1 MKKILLAAAVLSF
14 FTFHF
19 SPFTLHAQT
28 WPHNPVVIEVG
39 GQKITQ
45 DEFMKDFMSTVGERL
60 AAKPGVSEAEKRHAL
75 DEYVELYATFR
86 AKLKDAYTLGFDTMP
101 NLLEELKTY
110 RDELAAPY
118 LIDSTTLERIL
129 HEAYERNHHSLRA
142 AHILIMVSPDA
153 SPEDTLKAYKHIMAL
168 RDRLMA
174 GEDFFAVSSEEVHRT
189 QPDAPIRPNEGD
201 LGYFT
206 AFDMVYPFE
215 NAAYA
220 LKVGEVSMPVRTRF
234 GYHIIKLLDKVEMFG
249 KCDIA
254 HIWMSSSDS
263 LKRKIDIYDCYNR
276 LLDGQD
282 FSIVARQSDDRTT
295 SNNGGLMPNATL
307 NNLPPEYVDVAQY
320 LNDGEFSKPFFTQY
334 GWHIIKMV
342 RRDTLPPY
350 ESMVPY
356 YKQKMTRDQRGEE
369 SRKAFTH
376 SCMKRYGIQDLTKT
390 PAPQPKG
397 KKRKKN
403 EPVKM
408 QASLQQ
414 LYDIVPVEATRNQ
427 WKYNDSMVTD
437 IHTILTLPGKSY
449 TTLDLARYIS
459 THQRGG
465 RPLKS
470 DYFVNMKYSD
480 FIDSVVMLFVDGRLE
495 EDNPELAAVVDEYRR
510 GLMIF
515 NYNNAMV
522 WSKALHDTVGFADYY
537 ARESSTKRMDNPD
550 DSVYF
555 WKSRARVV
563 SVSVADSACLAPA
576 KAAKLLKKALKKS
589 KGSMEMKEILTAA
602 VDKKCTAARPVSVAP
617 DLVEQGRQNMLSADQ
632 WQKGV
637 YLSPKGKG
645 YRAVVVEEILPPML
659 KGQMEARGY
668 YMNGF
673 QNEVERKHNAT
684 LHEKYNVKI
693 NYDVVKGIRY

>member
-1 MKKILLAAAVLSF
+1 MKKVLMTIAAVL
-14 FTFHF
+14 
-19 SPFTLHAQT
+19 LLAGAGAQT
-28 WPHNPVVIEVG
+28 WPHNHVVMEVG
-39 GQKITQ
+39 GQKIAK
-45 DEFMKDFMSTVGERL
+45 DEFMKDFMSSVGERL
-60 AAKPGVSEAEKRHAL
+60 AAKPGVTEAEKRQAL

-86 AKLKDAYTLGFDTMP
+86 AKLKDAYALGFDTMP
-101 NLLEELKTY
+101 NLIEELKTY

-118 LIDSTTLERIL
+118 LIDSATLERIL
-129 HEAYERNHHSLRA
+129 HEAYDRNHYSLRA

-153 SPEDTLKAYKHIMAL
+153 SPEDTLKAYKRIMGL
-168 RDRLMA
+168 RNRIMG
-174 GEDFFAVSSEEVHRT
+174 GEDFFAVSSEEVHRQ
-189 QPDAPIRPNEGD
+189 QPEAPTRPNEGD

-249 KCDIA
+249 KCDLA
-254 HIWMSSSDS
+254 HIWLMGQDS
-263 LKRKIDIYDCYNR
+263 TMRKYEINDCYNR
-276 LLDGQD
+276 LVDGQD
-282 FSIVARQSDDRTT
+282 FAIVARQSDDRTT
-295 SNNGGLMPNATL
+295 NGNGGLMPNATL
-307 NNLPPEYVDVAQY
+307 NNIPPEYVDVAQH
-320 LNDGEFSKPFFTQY
+320 LKEGEFSKPFFTQY
-334 GWHIIKMV
+334 GWHIVKMV

-369 SRKAFTH
+369 SRKAFTL
-376 SCMKRYGIQDLTKT
+376 SSMKRYGIQDLTQT
-390 PAPQPKG
+390 PVPQPKG
-397 KKRKKN
+397 KKRKKK

-414 LYDIVPVEATRNQ
+414 LYDIVPVEATRNR
-427 WKYNDSMVTD
+427 WNYNDSMVTD
-437 IHTILTLPGKSY
+437 IHPILTMPGKSY

-459 THQRGG
+459 THQRGE

-470 DYFVNMKYSD
+470 EYFVNMKYSD
-480 FIDSVVMLFVDGRLE
+480 FIDSVVMVYVDSRLE
-495 EDNPELAAVVDEYRR
+495 KDNPELAAVVEEYRH

-522 WSKALHDTVGFADYY
+522 WRKALHDTAGFADFY

-555 WKSRARVV
+555 WKTRARVV
-563 SVSVADSACLAPA
+563 TVNVVDSACIAPA
-576 KAAKLLKKALKKS
+576 KAAKILKKALKKN
-589 KGSMEMKEILTAA
+589 KGSLEMKDMLTEA
-602 VDKKCTAARPVSVAP
+602 VGKKCTAPRPVSVAP
-617 DLVEQGRQNMLSADQ
+617 DLVEMGHQNLLSAGQ

-637 YLSPKGKG
+637 YLSPKTKG
-645 YRAVVVEEILPPML
+645 YRAVVVEEVMPPML

-673 QNEVERKHNAT
+673 QNEVERKHNDM
-684 LHEKYNVKI
+684 LNKKYNVKI
-693 NYDVVKGIRY
+693 NYDVVKQISY

>member
-1 MKKILLAAAVLSF
+1 MKKVLMTIAAVL
-14 FTFHF
+14 
-19 SPFTLHAQT
+19 LLAGAGAQT
-28 WPHNPVVIEVG
+28 WPHNPVVMEVG
-39 GQKITQ
+39 GQKIAK
-45 DEFMKDFMSTVGERL
+45 DEFMKDFMSSVGERL
-60 AAKPGVSEAEKRHAL
+60 AAKPGVTEAEKRQTL

-86 AKLKDAYTLGFDTMP
+86 AKLKDAYALGFDTMP
-101 NLLEELKTY
+101 NLIEELKTY

-118 LIDSTTLERIL
+118 LIDSATLERIL
-129 HEAYERNHHSLRA
+129 HEAYDRNHYSLRA

-153 SPEDTLKAYKHIMAL
+153 SPEDTLKAYKRIMGL
-168 RDRLMA
+168 RDRIVG
-174 GEDFFAVSSEEVHRT
+174 GEDFFAVSSEEVHRQ
-189 QPDAPIRPNEGD
+189 QPEAPTRPNEGD

-249 KCDIA
+249 KCDLA
-254 HIWMSSSDS
+254 HIWLMGQDS
-263 LKRKIDIYDCYNR
+263 TMRKYEINDCYNR
-276 LLDGQD
+276 LVDGQD
-282 FSIVARQSDDRTT
+282 FAIVARQSDDRTT
-295 SNNGGLMPNATL
+295 NGNGGLMPNATL
-307 NNLPPEYVDVAQY
+307 NNIPPEYVDVAQH
-320 LNDGEFSKPFFTQY
+320 LKDGEFSKPFFTQY
-334 GWHIIKMV
+334 GWHIVKMV

-369 SRKAFTH
+369 SRKAFTL
-376 SCMKRYGIQDLTKT
+376 SSMKRYGIQDLTQT
-390 PAPQPKG
+390 PVPQPKG
-397 KKRKKN
+397 KKRKKK

-414 LYDIVPVEATRNQ
+414 LYDIVPVEATRNR
-427 WKYNDSMVTD
+427 WDYNDSMVTD
-437 IHTILTLPGKSY
+437 IHPILTMPGKSY

-459 THQRGG
+459 THQRGE

-470 DYFVNMKYSD
+470 EYFVNMKYSD
-480 FIDSVVMLFVDGRLE
+480 FIDSVVMVYVDSRLE
-495 EDNPELAAVVDEYRR
+495 KDNPELAAVVEEYRH

-522 WSKALHDTVGFADYY
+522 WRKALHDTAGFADFY

-555 WKSRARVV
+555 WKTRARVV
-563 SVSVADSACLAPA
+563 TVNVVDSACIAPA
-576 KAAKLLKKALKKS
+576 KAAKILKKALKKN
-589 KGSMEMKEILTAA
+589 KGSLEMKDMLTEA
-602 VDKKCTAARPVSVAP
+602 VGKKCTAPRPVSVAP
-617 DLVEQGRQNMLSADQ
+617 DLVEMGHQNLLSAGQ

-637 YLSPKGKG
+637 YLSPKTKG
-645 YRAVVVEEILPPML
+645 YRAVVVEEVMPPML

-673 QNEVERKHNAT
+673 QNEVERKHNDM
-684 LHEKYNVKI
+684 LSKKYNVKI
-693 NYDVVKGIRY
+693 NYDVVKQISY

>member
-1 MKKILLAAAVLSF
+1 MKKVLMTIAAVL
-14 FTFHF
+14 
-19 SPFTLHAQT
+19 LLAGAGAQT
-28 WPHNPVVIEVG
+28 WPHNPVVMEVG
-39 GQKITQ
+39 GQKIAK
-45 DEFMKDFMSTVGERL
+45 DEFMKDFMSSVGERL
-60 AAKPGVSEAEKRHAL
+60 AAKPGVTEAEKRQTL

-86 AKLKDAYTLGFDTMP
+86 AKLKDAYALGFDTMP
-101 NLLEELKTY
+101 NLIEELKTY

-118 LIDSTTLERIL
+118 LIDSATLERIL
-129 HEAYERNHHSLRA
+129 HEAYDRNHYSLRA

-153 SPEDTLKAYKHIMAL
+153 SPEDTLKAYKRIMGL
-168 RDRLMA
+168 RDRIVG
-174 GEDFFAVSSEEVHRT
+174 GEDFFAVSSEEVHRQ
-189 QPDAPIRPNEGD
+189 QPEAPTRPNEGD

-249 KCDIA
+249 KCDLA
-254 HIWMSSSDS
+254 HIWLMGQDS
-263 LKRKIDIYDCYNR
+263 TMRKYEINDCYNR
-276 LLDGQD
+276 LVDGQD
-282 FSIVARQSDDRTT
+282 FAIVARQSDDRTT
-295 SNNGGLMPNATL
+295 NGNGGLMPNATL
-307 NNLPPEYVDVAQY
+307 NNIPPEYVDVAQH
-320 LNDGEFSKPFFTQY
+320 LKDGEFSKPFFTQY
-334 GWHIIKMV
+334 GWHIVKMV

-369 SRKAFTH
+369 SRKAFTL
-376 SCMKRYGIQDLTKT
+376 SSMKRYGIQDLTQT
-390 PAPQPKG
+390 PVPQPKG
-397 KKRKKN
+397 KKRKKK

-414 LYDIVPVEATRNQ
+414 LYDIVPVEATRNR
-427 WKYNDSMVTD
+427 WDYNDSMVTD
-437 IHTILTLPGKSY
+437 IHPILTMPGKSY

-459 THQRGG
+459 THQRGE

-470 DYFVNMKYSD
+470 EYFVNMKYSD
-480 FIDSVVMLFVDGRLE
+480 FIDSVVMVYVDSRLE
-495 EDNPELAAVVDEYRR
+495 KDNPELAAVVEEYRH

-522 WSKALHDTVGFADYY
+522 WRKALHDTAGFADFY

-555 WKSRARVV
+555 WKTRARVV
-563 SVSVADSACLAPA
+563 TVNVVDSACIAPA
-576 KAAKLLKKALKKS
+576 KAAKILKKALKKN
-589 KGSMEMKEILTAA
+589 KGSLEMKDMLTEA
-602 VDKKCTAARPVSVAP
+602 VGKKCTAPRPVSVAP
-617 DLVEQGRQNMLSADQ
+617 DLVEMGHQNLLSAGQ

-637 YLSPKGKG
+637 YLSPKTKG
-645 YRAVVVEEILPPML
+645 YRVVVVEEVMPPML

-673 QNEVERKHNAT
+673 QNEVERKHNDM
-684 LHEKYNVKI
+684 LSKKYNVKI
-693 NYDVVKGIRY
+693 NYDVVKQINY

>member
-1 MKKILLAAAVLSF
+1 MKKVLMTIAAVL
-14 FTFHF
+14 
-19 SPFTLHAQT
+19 LLAGAGAQT
-28 WPHNPVVIEVG
+28 WPHNPVVMEVG
-39 GQKITQ
+39 GQKIAK
-45 DEFMKDFMSTVGERL
+45 DEFMKDFMSSVGERL
-60 AAKPGVSEAEKRHAL
+60 AAKPGVTEAEKRQAL

-86 AKLKDAYTLGFDTMP
+86 AKLKAAYALGFDTMP
-101 NLLEELKTY
+101 NLIEELKTY

-118 LIDSTTLERIL
+118 LIDSATLERIL
-129 HEAYERNHHSLRA
+129 HEAYDRNHYSLRA

-153 SPEDTLKAYKHIMAL
+153 TPEDTLKAYKRIMGL
-168 RDRLMA
+168 RDRIMG
-174 GEDFFAVSSEEVHRT
+174 GEDFFAVSSEEVHRQ
-189 QPDAPIRPNEGD
+189 QPEAPTRPNEGD

-249 KCDIA
+249 KCDLA
-254 HIWMSSSDS
+254 HIWLMGQDS
-263 LKRKIDIYDCYNR
+263 TMRKYEINDCYNR
-276 LLDGQD
+276 LVDGQD
-282 FSIVARQSDDRTT
+282 FAIVARQSDDRTT
-295 SNNGGLMPNATL
+295 NGNGGLMPNATL
-307 NNLPPEYVDVAQY
+307 NNIPPEYVDVAQH
-320 LNDGEFSKPFFTQY
+320 LKEGEFSKPFFTQY
-334 GWHIIKMV
+334 GWHIVKMV

-369 SRKAFTH
+369 SRKAFTL
-376 SCMKRYGIQDLTKT
+376 SSMKRYGIQDLTKT
-390 PAPQPKG
+390 PVPQPKG
-397 KKRKKN
+397 KKRKKK

-414 LYDIVPVEATRNQ
+414 LYDIVPVEATRNR
-427 WKYNDSMVTD
+427 WNYNDSMVTD
-437 IHTILTLPGKSY
+437 IHPILTMPGKSY

-459 THQRGG
+459 THQRGE

-470 DYFVNMKYSD
+470 EYFVNMKYSD
-480 FIDSVVMLFVDGRLE
+480 FIDSVVMVYVDSRLE
-495 EDNPELAAVVDEYRR
+495 KDNPELAAVVEEYRH

-522 WSKALHDTVGFADYY
+522 WRKALHDTAGFADFY

-555 WKSRARVV
+555 WKTRARVV
-563 SVSVADSACLAPA
+563 TVNVVDSACIAPA
-576 KAAKLLKKALKKS
+576 KAAKILKKALKKN
-589 KGSMEMKEILTAA
+589 KGSLEMKDMLTEA
-602 VDKKCTAARPVSVAP
+602 VGKKCTAPRPVSVAP
-617 DLVEQGRQNMLSADQ
+617 DLVEMGHQNLLSAGQ

-637 YLSPKGKG
+637 YLSPKTKG
-645 YRAVVVEEILPPML
+645 YRAVVVEEVMPPML

-673 QNEVERKHNAT
+673 QNEVERKHNDM
-684 LHEKYNVKI
+684 LNKKYNVKI
-693 NYDVVKGIRY
+693 NYDVVKQISY

>member
-1 MKKILLAAAVLSF
+1 MKKVLMTIAAVL
-14 FTFHF
+14 
-19 SPFTLHAQT
+19 LLAGAGAQT
-28 WPHNPVVIEVG
+28 WPHNPVVMEVG
-39 GQKITQ
+39 GQKIAK
-45 DEFMKDFMSTVGERL
+45 DEFMKDFMSSVGERL
-60 AAKPGVSEAEKRHAL
+60 AAKPGVTEAEKRQAL

-86 AKLKDAYTLGFDTMP
+86 AKLKDAYALGFDTMP
-101 NLLEELKTY
+101 NLIEELKTY

-118 LIDSTTLERIL
+118 LIDSATLERIL
-129 HEAYERNHHSLRA
+129 HEAYDRNHYSLRA

-153 SPEDTLKAYKHIMAL
+153 TPEDTLKAYKRIMGL
-168 RDRLMA
+168 RDRIMG
-174 GEDFFAVSSEEVHRT
+174 GEDFFAVSSEEVHRQ
-189 QPDAPIRPNEGD
+189 QPEAPTRPNEGD

-249 KCDIA
+249 KCDLA
-254 HIWMSSSDS
+254 HIWMISQDS
-263 LKRKIDIYDCYNR
+263 TMRKYEIDDCYRR
-276 LLDGQD
+276 LMEGQD
-282 FSIVARQSDDRTT
+282 FAIVAHQSDDRTT
-295 SNNGGLMPNATL
+295 RDNGGLMPNATL
-307 NNLPPEYVDVAQY
+307 NNIPPEYVDVAQH
-320 LNDGEFSKPFFTQY
+320 LKEGEFSKPFFTQY
-334 GWHIIKMV
+334 GWHIVKMV

-369 SRKAFTH
+369 SRKAFTR
-376 SCMKRYGIQDLTKT
+376 SCMKRYGIQDLTQT
-390 PAPQPKG
+390 PVPQPKG
-397 KKRKKN
+397 KKRKKK

-414 LYDIVPVEATRNQ
+414 LYDIVPVEATRNR
-427 WKYNDSMVTD
+427 WDYNDSMVTD
-437 IHTILTLPGKSY
+437 IHPILTMPGKSY

-459 THQRGG
+459 THQRGE

-470 DYFVNMKYSD
+470 EYFVNMKYSD
-480 FIDSVVMLFVDGRLE
+480 FIDSVVMVYVDSRLE
-495 EDNPELAAVVDEYRR
+495 KDNPELAAVVEEYRH

-522 WSKALHDTVGFADYY
+522 WRKALHDTAGFADFY
-537 ARESSTKRMDNPD
+537 ARESSTKRLDNPE

-555 WKSRARVV
+555 WKTRARVV
-563 SVSVADSACLAPA
+563 TVNVVDSACIAPA
-576 KAAKLLKKALKKS
+576 KAARILKKALKKS
-589 KGSMEMKEILTAA
+589 KGSLEMKDMLTDALS
-602 VDKKCTAARPVSVAP
+602 KKCTATRPVSVAP
-617 DLVEQGRQNMLSADQ
+617 DLVEMGRQNLLSAGQ

-637 YLSPKGKG
+637 YMSPKTKG
-645 YRAVVVEEILPPML
+645 YRAVVVEEVLPPML

-673 QNEVERKHNAT
+673 QNEVERKHNDM
-684 LHEKYNVKI
+684 LHKKYNVKI
-693 NYDVVKGIRY
+693 NYDVVKQINY

>member
-1 MKKILLAAAVLSF
+1 MKKVLMTIAAVL
-14 FTFHF
+14 
-19 SPFTLHAQT
+19 LLAGAGAQT
-28 WPHNPVVIEVG
+28 WPHNPVVMEVG
-39 GQKITQ
+39 GQKIAK
-45 DEFMKDFMSTVGERL
+45 DEFMKDFMSSVGERL
-60 AAKPGVSEAEKRHAL
+60 AAKPGVTEAEKRQTL

-86 AKLKDAYTLGFDTMP
+86 AKLKDAYALGFDTMP
-101 NLLEELKTY
+101 NLIEELKTY

-118 LIDSTTLERIL
+118 LIDSATLERIL
-129 HEAYERNHHSLRA
+129 HEAYDRNHYSLRA

-153 SPEDTLKAYKHIMAL
+153 SPEDTLKAYKRIMSL
-168 RDRLMA
+168 RDRIMG
-174 GEDFFAVSSEEVHRT
+174 GEDFFAVSSEEVHRQ
-189 QPDAPIRPNEGD
+189 QPEAPTRPNEGD

-249 KCDIA
+249 KCDLA
-254 HIWMSSSDS
+254 HIWLMGQDS
-263 LKRKIDIYDCYNR
+263 TMRKYEINDCYNR
-276 LLDGQD
+276 LVDGQD
-282 FSIVARQSDDRTT
+282 FAIVARQSDDRTT
-295 SNNGGLMPNATL
+295 NGNGGLMPNATL
-307 NNLPPEYVDVAQY
+307 NNIPPEYVDVAQH
-320 LNDGEFSKPFFTQY
+320 LKEGEFSKPFFTQY
-334 GWHIIKMV
+334 GWHIVKMV

-369 SRKAFTH
+369 SRKAFTL
-376 SCMKRYGIQDLTKT
+376 SSMKRYGIQDLTQT
-390 PAPQPKG
+390 PVPQPKG
-397 KKRKKN
+397 KKRKKK

-414 LYDIVPVEATRNQ
+414 LYDIVPVEATRNR
-427 WKYNDSMVTD
+427 WDYNDSMVTD
-437 IHTILTLPGKSY
+437 IHPILTMPGKSY

-459 THQRGG
+459 THQRGE

-470 DYFVNMKYSD
+470 EYFVNMKYSD
-480 FIDSVVMLFVDGRLE
+480 FIDSVVMVYVDSRLE
-495 EDNPELAAVVDEYRR
+495 KDNPELAAVVEEYRH

-522 WSKALHDTVGFADYY
+522 WRKALHDTAGFADFY

-555 WKSRARVV
+555 WKTRARVV
-563 SVSVADSACLAPA
+563 TVNVVDSACIAPA
-576 KAAKLLKKALKKS
+576 KAAKILKKALKKN
-589 KGSMEMKEILTAA
+589 KGSLEMKDMLTEA
-602 VDKKCTAARPVSVAP
+602 VGKKCTAPRPVSVAP
-617 DLVEQGRQNMLSADQ
+617 DLVEMGHQNLLSAGQ

-637 YLSPKGKG
+637 YLSPKTKG
-645 YRAVVVEEILPPML
+645 YRVVVVEEVMPPML

-673 QNEVERKHNAT
+673 QNEVERKHNDM
-684 LHEKYNVKI
+684 LSKKYNVKI
-693 NYDVVKGIRY
+693 NYDVVKQISY

>member
-1 MKKILLAAAVLSF
+1 MKKVLMTIAAVL
-14 FTFHF
+14 
-19 SPFTLHAQT
+19 LLAGAGAQT
-28 WPHNPVVIEVG
+28 WPHNPVVMEVG
-39 GQKITQ
+39 GQKIAK
-45 DEFMKDFMSTVGERL
+45 DEFMKDFMSSVGERL
-60 AAKPGVSEAEKRHAL
+60 AAKPGVTEAEKRQTL

-86 AKLKDAYTLGFDTMP
+86 AKLKDAYALGFDTMP
-101 NLLEELKTY
+101 NLIEELKTY

-118 LIDSTTLERIL
+118 LIDSATLERIL
-129 HEAYERNHHSLRA
+129 HEAYDRNHYSLRA

-153 SPEDTLKAYKHIMAL
+153 SPEDTLKAYKRIMGL
-168 RDRLMA
+168 RDRIMG
-174 GEDFFAVSSEEVHRT
+174 GEDFFAVSSEEVHRQ
-189 QPDAPIRPNEGD
+189 QPEAPTRPNEGD

-249 KCDIA
+249 KCDLA
-254 HIWMSSSDS
+254 HIWLMGQDS
-263 LKRKIDIYDCYNR
+263 TMRKYEINDCYNR
-276 LLDGQD
+276 LVDGQD
-282 FSIVARQSDDRTT
+282 FAIVARQSDDRTT
-295 SNNGGLMPNATL
+295 NGNGGLMPNATL
-307 NNLPPEYVDVAQY
+307 NNIPPEYVDVAQH
-320 LNDGEFSKPFFTQY
+320 LKEGEFSKPFFTQY
-334 GWHIIKMV
+334 GWHIVKMV

-369 SRKAFTH
+369 SRKAFTL
-376 SCMKRYGIQDLTKT
+376 SSMKRYGIQDLTQT
-390 PAPQPKG
+390 PVPQPKG
-397 KKRKKN
+397 KKRKKK

-414 LYDIVPVEATRNQ
+414 LYDIVPVEATRNR
-427 WKYNDSMVTD
+427 WNYNDSMVTD
-437 IHTILTLPGKSY
+437 IHPILTMPGKSY

-459 THQRGG
+459 THQRGE

-470 DYFVNMKYSD
+470 EYFVNMKYSD
-480 FIDSVVMLFVDGRLE
+480 FIDSVVMVYVDSRLE
-495 EDNPELAAVVDEYRR
+495 KDNPELAAVVEEYRH

-522 WSKALHDTVGFADYY
+522 WRKALHDTAGFADFY

-555 WKSRARVV
+555 WKTRARVV
-563 SVSVADSACLAPA
+563 TVNVVDSACIAPA
-576 KAAKLLKKALKKS
+576 KAAKILKKALKKN
-589 KGSMEMKEILTAA
+589 KGSLEMKDMLTEA
-602 VDKKCTAARPVSVAP
+602 VGKKCTAPRPVSVAP
-617 DLVEQGRQNMLSADQ
+617 DLVEMGHQNLLSAGQ

-637 YLSPKGKG
+637 YLSPKTKG
-645 YRAVVVEEILPPML
+645 YRVVVVEEVMPPML

-673 QNEVERKHNAT
+673 QNEVERKHNDM
-684 LHEKYNVKI
+684 LSKKYNVKI
-693 NYDVVKGIRY
+693 NYDVVKQISY

>member
-1 MKKILLAAAVLSF
+1 MKKVLMTIAAVL
-14 FTFHF
+14 
-19 SPFTLHAQT
+19 LLAGAGAQT
-28 WPHNPVVIEVG
+28 WPHNPVVMEVG
-39 GQKITQ
+39 GQKIAK
-45 DEFMKDFMSTVGERL
+45 DEFMKDFMSSVGERL
-60 AAKPGVSEAEKRHAL
+60 AAKPGVTEAEKRQAL

-86 AKLKDAYTLGFDTMP
+86 AKLKDAYALGFDTMP
-101 NLLEELKTY
+101 NLIEELKTY

-118 LIDSTTLERIL
+118 LIDSATLERIL
-129 HEAYERNHHSLRA
+129 HEAYDRNHYSLRA

-153 SPEDTLKAYKHIMAL
+153 TPEDTLKAYKRIMGL
-168 RDRLMA
+168 RDRIMG
-174 GEDFFAVSSEEVHRT
+174 GEDFFAVSSEEVHRQ
-189 QPDAPIRPNEGD
+189 QPEAPTRPNEGD

-249 KCDIA
+249 KCDLA
-254 HIWMSSSDS
+254 HIWLMGQDS
-263 LKRKIDIYDCYNR
+263 TMRKYEINDCYNR
-276 LLDGQD
+276 LVDGQD
-282 FSIVARQSDDRTT
+282 FAIVARQSDDRTT
-295 SNNGGLMPNATL
+295 NGNGGLMPNATL
-307 NNLPPEYVDVAQY
+307 NNIPPEYVDVAQH
-320 LNDGEFSKPFFTQY
+320 LKEGEFSKPFFTQY
-334 GWHIIKMV
+334 GWHIVKMV

-369 SRKAFTH
+369 SRKAFTL
-376 SCMKRYGIQDLTKT
+376 SSMKRYGIQDLTKT
-390 PAPQPKG
+390 PVPQPKG
-397 KKRKKN
+397 KKRKKK

-414 LYDIVPVEATRNQ
+414 LYDIVPVEATRNR
-427 WKYNDSMVTD
+427 WNYNDSMVTD
-437 IHTILTLPGKSY
+437 IHPILTMPGKSY

-459 THQRGG
+459 THQRGE

-470 DYFVNMKYSD
+470 EYFVNMKYSD
-480 FIDSVVMLFVDGRLE
+480 FIDSVVMVYVDSRLE
-495 EDNPELAAVVDEYRR
+495 KDNPELAAVVEEYRH

-522 WSKALHDTVGFADYY
+522 WRKALHDTAGFADFY

-555 WKSRARVV
+555 WKTRARVV
-563 SVSVADSACLAPA
+563 TVNVVDSACIAPA
-576 KAAKLLKKALKKS
+576 KAAKILKKALKKN
-589 KGSMEMKEILTAA
+589 KGSLEMKDMLTEA
-602 VDKKCTAARPVSVAP
+602 VGKKCTAPRPVSVAP
-617 DLVEQGRQNMLSADQ
+617 DLVEMGHQNLLSAGQ

-637 YLSPKGKG
+637 YLSPKTKG
-645 YRAVVVEEILPPML
+645 YRAVVVEEVMPPML

-673 QNEVERKHNAT
+673 QNEVERKHNDM
-684 LHEKYNVKI
+684 LNKKYNVKI
-693 NYDVVKGIRY
+693 NYDVVKQISY

>member
-1 MKKILLAAAVLSF
+1 MKKVLMTIAAVL
-14 FTFHF
+14 
-19 SPFTLHAQT
+19 LLAGAGAQT
-28 WPHNPVVIEVG
+28 WPHNPVVMEVG
-39 GQKITQ
+39 GQKIAK
-45 DEFMKDFMSTVGERL
+45 DEFMKDFMSSVGERL
-60 AAKPGVSEAEKRHAL
+60 AAKPGVTEAEKRQAL

-86 AKLKDAYTLGFDTMP
+86 AKLKDAYALGFDTMP
-101 NLLEELKTY
+101 NLIEELKTY

-118 LIDSTTLERIL
+118 LIDSATLERIL
-129 HEAYERNHHSLRA
+129 HEAYDRNHYSLRA

-153 SPEDTLKAYKHIMAL
+153 TPEDTLKAYKRIMGL
-168 RDRLMA
+168 RDRIMG
-174 GEDFFAVSSEEVHRT
+174 GEDFFAVSSEEVHRQ
-189 QPDAPIRPNEGD
+189 QPEAPTRPNEGD

-206 AFDMVYPFE
+206 AFGMVYPFE

-249 KCDIA
+249 KCDLA
-254 HIWMSSSDS
+254 HIWLMGQDS
-263 LKRKIDIYDCYNR
+263 TMRKYEINDCYNR
-276 LLDGQD
+276 LVDGQD
-282 FSIVARQSDDRTT
+282 FAIVARQSDDRTT
-295 SNNGGLMPNATL
+295 NGNGGLMPNATL
-307 NNLPPEYVDVAQY
+307 NNIPPEYVDVAQH
-320 LNDGEFSKPFFTQY
+320 LKEGEFSKPFFTQY
-334 GWHIIKMV
+334 GWHIVKMV

-369 SRKAFTH
+369 SRKAFTL
-376 SCMKRYGIQDLTKT
+376 SSMKRYGIQDLTKT
-390 PAPQPKG
+390 PVPQPKG
-397 KKRKKN
+397 KKRKKK

-414 LYDIVPVEATRNQ
+414 LYDIVPVEATRNR
-427 WKYNDSMVTD
+427 WDYNDSMVTD
-437 IHTILTLPGKSY
+437 IHPILTMPGKSY

-459 THQRGG
+459 THQRGE

-470 DYFVNMKYSD
+470 EYFVNMKYSD
-480 FIDSVVMLFVDGRLE
+480 FIDSVVMVYVDSRLE
-495 EDNPELAAVVDEYRR
+495 KDNPELAAVVEEYRH

-522 WSKALHDTVGFADYY
+522 WRKALHDTAGFADFY

-555 WKSRARVV
+555 WKTRARVV
-563 SVSVADSACLAPA
+563 TVNVVDSACIAPA
-576 KAAKLLKKALKKS
+576 KAAKILKKALKKN
-589 KGSMEMKEILTAA
+589 KGSLEMKDMLTEA
-602 VDKKCTAARPVSVAP
+602 VGKKCTAPRPVSVAP
-617 DLVEQGRQNMLSADQ
+617 DLVEMGHQNLLSAGQ

-637 YLSPKGKG
+637 YLSPKTKG
-645 YRAVVVEEILPPML
+645 YRAVVVEEVMPPML

-673 QNEVERKHNAT
+673 QNEVERKHNDM
-684 LHEKYNVKI
+684 LNKKYNVKI
-693 NYDVVKGIRY
+693 NYDVVKQISY

>member
-1 MKKILLAAAVLSF
+1 MKKVLMTIAAVL
-14 FTFHF
+14 
-19 SPFTLHAQT
+19 LLAGAGAQT
-28 WPHNPVVIEVG
+28 WPHNPVVMEVG
-39 GQKITQ
+39 GQKIAK
-45 DEFMKDFMSTVGERL
+45 DEFMKDFMSSVGERL
-60 AAKPGVSEAEKRHAL
+60 AAKPGVTEAEKRQTL

-86 AKLKDAYTLGFDTMP
+86 AKLKDAYALGFDTMP
-101 NLLEELKTY
+101 NLIEELKTY

-118 LIDSTTLERIL
+118 LIDSATLERIL
-129 HEAYERNHHSLRA
+129 HEAYDRNHYSLRA

-153 SPEDTLKAYKHIMAL
+153 TPEDTLKAYKHIMGL
-168 RDRLMA
+168 RDRIMG
-174 GEDFFAVSSEEVHRT
+174 GEDFFAVSSEEVHRQ
-189 QPDAPIRPNEGD
+189 QPEAPTRPNEGD

-249 KCDIA
+249 KCDLA
-254 HIWMSSSDS
+254 HIWLMGQDS
-263 LKRKIDIYDCYNR
+263 TMRKYEINDCYNR
-276 LLDGQD
+276 LVDGQD
-282 FSIVARQSDDRTT
+282 FAIVARQSDDRTT
-295 SNNGGLMPNATL
+295 NGNGGLMPNATL
-307 NNLPPEYVDVAQY
+307 NNIPPEYVDVAQH
-320 LNDGEFSKPFFTQY
+320 LKEGEFSKPFFTQY
-334 GWHIIKMV
+334 GWHIVKMV

-369 SRKAFTH
+369 SRKAFTL
-376 SCMKRYGIQDLTKT
+376 SSMKRYGIQDLTKT
-390 PAPQPKG
+390 PVPQPKG
-397 KKRKKN
+397 KKRKKK

-414 LYDIVPVEATRNQ
+414 LYDIVPVEATRNR
-427 WKYNDSMVTD
+427 WNYNDSMVTD
-437 IHTILTLPGKSY
+437 IYPILTMPGKSY

-459 THQRGG
+459 THQRGE

-470 DYFVNMKYSD
+470 EYFVNMKYSD
-480 FIDSVVMLFVDGRLE
+480 FIDSVVMVYVDSRLE
-495 EDNPELAAVVDEYRR
+495 KDNPELAAVVEEYRH

-522 WSKALHDTVGFADYY
+522 WRKALHDTAGFADFY

-555 WKSRARVV
+555 WKTRARVV
-563 SVSVADSACLAPA
+563 TVNVVDSACIAPA
-576 KAAKLLKKALKKS
+576 KAAKILKKALKKN
-589 KGSMEMKEILTAA
+589 KGSLEMKDMLTDA
-602 VDKKCTAARPVSVAP
+602 VGKKCTAPRPVSVAP
-617 DLVEQGRQNMLSADQ
+617 DLVEMGHQNLLSAGQ

-637 YLSPKGKG
+637 YLSPKTKG
-645 YRAVVVEEILPPML
+645 YRAVVVEEVMPPML

-673 QNEVERKHNAT
+673 QNEVERKHNDM
-684 LHEKYNVKI
+684 LNKKYNVKI
-693 NYDVVKGIRY
+693 NYDVVKQISY

>member
-1 MKKILLAAAVLSF
+1 MKKVLMTIAAVL
-14 FTFHF
+14 
-19 SPFTLHAQT
+19 LLAGAGAQT
-28 WPHNPVVIEVG
+28 WPHNPVVMEVG
-39 GQKITQ
+39 GQKIAK
-45 DEFMKDFMSTVGERL
+45 DEFMEDFMSSVGERL
-60 AAKPGVSEAEKRHAL
+60 AAKPGVTEAEKRQAL

-86 AKLKDAYTLGFDTMP
+86 AKLKDAYALGFDTMP
-101 NLLEELKTY
+101 NLIEELKTY

-118 LIDSTTLERIL
+118 LIDSATLERIL
-129 HEAYERNHHSLRA
+129 HEAYDRNHYSLRA

-153 SPEDTLKAYKHIMAL
+153 SPEDTLKAYKRIMGL
-168 RDRLMA
+168 RDRIMG
-174 GEDFFAVSSEEVHRT
+174 GEDFFAVSSEEVHRQ
-189 QPDAPIRPNEGD
+189 QPEAPTRPNEGD

-249 KCDIA
+249 KCDLA
-254 HIWMSSSDS
+254 HIWLMGQDS
-263 LKRKIDIYDCYNR
+263 TMRKYEINDCYNR
-276 LLDGQD
+276 LVDGQD
-282 FSIVARQSDDRTT
+282 FAIVARQSDDRTT
-295 SNNGGLMPNATL
+295 NGNGGLMPNATL
-307 NNLPPEYVDVAQY
+307 NNIPPEYVDVAQH
-320 LNDGEFSKPFFTQY
+320 LKEGEFSKPFFTQY
-334 GWHIIKMV
+334 GWHIVKMV

-369 SRKAFTH
+369 SRKAFTL
-376 SCMKRYGIQDLTKT
+376 SSMKRYGIQDLTQT
-390 PAPQPKG
+390 PVPQPKG
-397 KKRKKN
+397 KKRKKK

-414 LYDIVPVEATRNQ
+414 LYDIVPVEATRNR
-427 WKYNDSMVTD
+427 WNYNDSMVTD
-437 IHTILTLPGKSY
+437 IHPILTMPGKSY

-459 THQRGG
+459 THQRGE

-470 DYFVNMKYSD
+470 EYFVNMKYSD
-480 FIDSVVMLFVDGRLE
+480 FIDSVVMVYVDSRLE
-495 EDNPELAAVVDEYRR
+495 KDNPELAAVVEEYRH

-522 WSKALHDTVGFADYY
+522 WRKALHDTAGFADFY

-555 WKSRARVV
+555 WKTRARVV
-563 SVSVADSACLAPA
+563 TVNVVDSACIAPA
-576 KAAKLLKKALKKS
+576 KAAKILKKALKKN
-589 KGSMEMKEILTAA
+589 KGSLEMKDMLTEA
-602 VDKKCTAARPVSVAP
+602 VGKKCTAPRPVSVAP
-617 DLVEQGRQNMLSADQ
+617 DLVEMGHQNLLSAGQ

-637 YLSPKGKG
+637 YLSPKTKG
-645 YRAVVVEEILPPML
+645 YRAVVVEEVMPPML

-673 QNEVERKHNAT
+673 QNEVERKHNDM
-684 LHEKYNVKI
+684 LNKKYNVKI
-693 NYDVVKGIRY
+693 NYDVVKQISY

>member
-1 MKKILLAAAVLSF
+1 MKKVLMTIAAVL
-14 FTFHF
+14 
-19 SPFTLHAQT
+19 LLAGAGAQT
-28 WPHNPVVIEVG
+28 WPHNPVVMEVG
-39 GQKITQ
+39 GQKIAK
-45 DEFMKDFMSTVGERL
+45 DEFMKDFMSSVGERL
-60 AAKPGVSEAEKRHAL
+60 AAKPGVTEAEKRQTL

-86 AKLKDAYTLGFDTMP
+86 AKLKDAYALGFDTMP
-101 NLLEELKTY
+101 NLIEELKTY

-118 LIDSTTLERIL
+118 LIDSATLERIL
-129 HEAYERNHHSLRA
+129 HEAYDRNHYSLRA

-153 SPEDTLKAYKHIMAL
+153 SPEDTLKAYKRIMGL
-168 RDRLMA
+168 RDRIMG
-174 GEDFFAVSSEEVHRT
+174 GEDFFAVSSEEVHRQ
-189 QPDAPIRPNEGD
+189 QPEAPTRPNEGD

-249 KCDIA
+249 KCDLA
-254 HIWMSSSDS
+254 HIWLMGQDS
-263 LKRKIDIYDCYNR
+263 TMRKYEINDCYNR
-276 LLDGQD
+276 LVDGQD
-282 FSIVARQSDDRTT
+282 FAIVARQSDDRTT
-295 SNNGGLMPNATL
+295 NGNGGLMPNATL
-307 NNLPPEYVDVAQY
+307 NNIPPEYVDVAQH
-320 LNDGEFSKPFFTQY
+320 LKEGEFSKPFFTQY
-334 GWHIIKMV
+334 GWHIVKMV

-369 SRKAFTH
+369 SRKAFTL
-376 SCMKRYGIQDLTKT
+376 SSMKRYGIQDLTQT
-390 PAPQPKG
+390 PVPQPKG
-397 KKRKKN
+397 KKRKKK

-414 LYDIVPVEATRNQ
+414 LYDIVPVEATRNR
-427 WKYNDSMVTD
+427 WDYNDSMVTD
-437 IHTILTLPGKSY
+437 IHPILTMPGKSY

-459 THQRGG
+459 THQRGE

-470 DYFVNMKYSD
+470 EYFVNMKYSD
-480 FIDSVVMLFVDGRLE
+480 FIDSVVMVYVDSRLE
-495 EDNPELAAVVDEYRR
+495 KDNPELAAVVEEYRH

-522 WSKALHDTVGFADYY
+522 WRKALHDTAGFADFY

-555 WKSRARVV
+555 WKTRARVV
-563 SVSVADSACLAPA
+563 TVNVVDSACIAPA
-576 KAAKLLKKALKKS
+576 KAAKILKKALKKN
-589 KGSMEMKEILTAA
+589 KGSLEMKDMLTEA
-602 VDKKCTAARPVSVAP
+602 VGKKCTAPRPVSVAP
-617 DLVEQGRQNMLSADQ
+617 DLVEMGHQNLLSAGQ

-637 YLSPKGKG
+637 YLSPKTKG
-645 YRAVVVEEILPPML
+645 YRVVVVEEVLPPML

-673 QNEVERKHNAT
+673 QNEVERKHNDM
-684 LHEKYNVKI
+684 LSKKYNVKI
-693 NYDVVKGIRY
+693 NYDVVKQISY

>member
-1 MKKILLAAAVLSF
+1 MKKVLMTIAAVL
-14 FTFHF
+14 
-19 SPFTLHAQT
+19 LLAGAGAQT
-28 WPHNPVVIEVG
+28 WPHNPVVMEVG
-39 GQKITQ
+39 GQKIAK
-45 DEFMKDFMSTVGERL
+45 DEFMKDFMSSVGERL
-60 AAKPGVSEAEKRHAL
+60 AAKPGVTEAEKRQAL

-86 AKLKDAYTLGFDTMP
+86 AKLKDAYALGFDTMP
-101 NLLEELKTY
+101 NLIEELKTY

-118 LIDSTTLERIL
+118 LIDSATLERIL
-129 HEAYERNHHSLRA
+129 HEAYDRNHYSLRA

-153 SPEDTLKAYKHIMAL
+153 SPEDTLKAYKRIMGL
-168 RDRLMA
+168 RDRIMG
-174 GEDFFAVSSEEVHRT
+174 GEDFFAVSSEEVHRQ
-189 QPDAPIRPNEGD
+189 QPEAPTRPNEGD

-249 KCDIA
+249 KCDLA
-254 HIWMSSSDS
+254 HIWLMGQDS
-263 LKRKIDIYDCYNR
+263 TMRKYEINDCYNR
-276 LLDGQD
+276 LVDGQD
-282 FSIVARQSDDRTT
+282 FAIVARQSDDRTT
-295 SNNGGLMPNATL
+295 NGNGGLMPNATL
-307 NNLPPEYVDVAQY
+307 NNIPPEYVDVAQH
-320 LNDGEFSKPFFTQY
+320 LKEGEFSKPFFTQY
-334 GWHIIKMV
+334 GWHIVKMV

-369 SRKAFTH
+369 SRKAFTL
-376 SCMKRYGIQDLTKT
+376 SSMKRYGIQDLTQT
-390 PAPQPKG
+390 PVPQPKG
-397 KKRKKN
+397 KKRKKK

-414 LYDIVPVEATRNQ
+414 LYDIVPVEATRNR
-427 WKYNDSMVTD
+427 WNYNDSMVTD
-437 IHTILTLPGKSY
+437 IHPILTMPGKSY

-459 THQRGG
+459 THQRGE

-470 DYFVNMKYSD
+470 EYFVNMKYSD
-480 FIDSVVMLFVDGRLE
+480 FIDSVVMVYVDSRLE
-495 EDNPELAAVVDEYRR
+495 KDNPELAAVVEEYRH

-522 WSKALHDTVGFADYY
+522 WRKALHDTAGFADFY

-555 WKSRARVV
+555 WKTRARVV
-563 SVSVADSACLAPA
+563 TVNVVDSACIAPA
-576 KAAKLLKKALKKS
+576 KAAKILKKALKKN
-589 KGSMEMKEILTAA
+589 KGSLEMKDMLTEA
-602 VDKKCTAARPVSVAP
+602 VGKKCTAPRPVSVAP
-617 DLVEQGRQNMLSADQ
+617 DLVEMGHQNLLSAGQ

-637 YLSPKGKG
+637 YLSPKTKG
-645 YRAVVVEEILPPML
+645 YRAVVVEEVMPPML

-673 QNEVERKHNAT
+673 QNEVERKHNDM
-684 LHEKYNVKI
+684 LNKKYNVKI
-693 NYDVVKGIRY
+693 NYDVVKQISY

>member
-1 MKKILLAAAVLSF
+1 MTMAAVL
-14 FTFHF
+14 
-19 SPFTLHAQT
+19 LLAGAGAQT
-28 WPHNPVVIEVG
+28 WPHNPVVMEVG
-39 GQKITQ
+39 GQKIAK
-45 DEFMKDFMSTVGERL
+45 DEFMKDFMSSVGERL
-60 AAKPGVSEAEKRHAL
+60 AAKPGVTEAEKRQAL

-86 AKLKDAYTLGFDTMP
+86 AKLKDAYALGFDTMP
-101 NLLEELKTY
+101 NLIEELKTY

-118 LIDSTTLERIL
+118 LIDSATLER
-129 HEAYERNHHSLRA
+129 RNHYSLRA

-153 SPEDTLKAYKHIMAL
+153 SPEDTLKAYKRIMGL
-168 RDRLMA
+168 RDRIMG
-174 GEDFFAVSSEEVHRT
+174 GEDFFAVSSEEVHRQ
-189 QPDAPIRPNEGD
+189 QPEAPTRPNEGD

-234 GYHIIKLLDKVEMFG
+234 GYHIIKLLDKVELFG
-249 KCDIA
+249 KCDLA
-254 HIWMSSSDS
+254 HIWLMGQDS
-263 LKRKIDIYDCYNR
+263 TMRKYEINDCYNR
-276 LLDGQD
+276 LVDGQD
-282 FSIVARQSDDRTT
+282 FAIVARQSDDRTT
-295 SNNGGLMPNATL
+295 NGNGGLMPNATL
-307 NNLPPEYVDVAQY
+307 NNIPPEYVDVAQH
-320 LNDGEFSKPFFTQY
+320 LKEGEFSKPFFTQY
-334 GWHIIKMV
+334 GWHIVKMV

-369 SRKAFTH
+369 SRKAFTL
-376 SCMKRYGIQDLTKT
+376 SSMKRYGIQDLTQT
-390 PAPQPKG
+390 PVPQPKG
-397 KKRKKN
+397 KKRKKK

-414 LYDIVPVEATRNQ
+414 LYDIVPVEATRNR
-427 WKYNDSMVTD
+427 WDYNDSMVTD
-437 IHTILTLPGKSY
+437 IHPILTMPGKSY

-459 THQRGG
+459 THQRGE

-470 DYFVNMKYSD
+470 EYFVNMKYSD
-480 FIDSVVMLFVDGRLE
+480 FIDSVVMVYVDSRLE
-495 EDNPELAAVVDEYRR
+495 KDNPELAAVIEEYRH

-522 WSKALHDTVGFADYY
+522 WRKALHDTAGFADFY

-555 WKSRARVV
+555 WKTRARVV
-563 SVSVADSACLAPA
+563 TVNVVDSACIAPA
-576 KAAKLLKKALKKS
+576 KAAKILKKALKKN
-589 KGSMEMKEILTAA
+589 KGSLEMKDMLTEA
-602 VDKKCTAARPVSVAP
+602 VGKKCTAPRPVSVAP
-617 DLVEQGRQNMLSADQ
+617 DLVEMGHQNLLSAGQ

-637 YLSPKGKG
+637 YLSPKTKG
-645 YRAVVVEEILPPML
+645 YRAVVVEEVMPPML

-673 QNEVERKHNAT
+673 QNEVERKHNDM
-684 LHEKYNVKI
+684 LNKKYNVKI
-693 NYDVVKGIRY
+693 NYDVVKQISY

>member
-1 MKKILLAAAVLSF
+1 MKKVLMTIAAVL
-14 FTFHF
+14 
-19 SPFTLHAQT
+19 LLAGAGAQT
-28 WPHNPVVIEVG
+28 WPHNPVVMEVG
-39 GQKITQ
+39 GQKIAK
-45 DEFMKDFMSTVGERL
+45 DEFMKDFMSSVGDRL
-60 AAKPGVSEAEKRHAL
+60 AAKPGVTEAEKRQAL

-86 AKLKDAYTLGFDTMP
+86 AKLKDAYALGFDTMP
-101 NLLEELKTY
+101 NLIEELKTY

-118 LIDSTTLERIL
+118 LIDSATLERIL
-129 HEAYERNHHSLRA
+129 HEAYDRNHYSLRA

-153 SPEDTLKAYKHIMAL
+153 SPEDTLKAYKRIMGL
-168 RDRLMA
+168 RDRIMG
-174 GEDFFAVSSEEVHRT
+174 GEDFFAVSSEEVHRQ
-189 QPDAPIRPNEGD
+189 QPEAPTRPNEGD

-249 KCDIA
+249 KCDLA
-254 HIWMSSSDS
+254 HIWLMGQDS
-263 LKRKIDIYDCYNR
+263 TMRKYEINDCYNR
-276 LLDGQD
+276 LVDGQD
-282 FSIVARQSDDRTT
+282 FAIVARQSDDRTT
-295 SNNGGLMPNATL
+295 NGNGGLMPNATL
-307 NNLPPEYVDVAQY
+307 NNIPPEYVDVAQH
-320 LNDGEFSKPFFTQY
+320 LKDGEFSKPFFTQY
-334 GWHIIKMV
+334 GWHIVKMV

-369 SRKAFTH
+369 SRKAFTL
-376 SCMKRYGIQDLTKT
+376 SSMKRYGIQDLTKT
-390 PAPQPKG
+390 PVPQPKG
-397 KKRKKN
+397 KKRKKK

-414 LYDIVPVEATRNQ
+414 LYDIVPVEATRNR
-427 WKYNDSMVTD
+427 WNYNDSMVTD
-437 IHTILTLPGKSY
+437 IHPILTMPGKSY

-459 THQRGG
+459 THQRGE

-470 DYFVNMKYSD
+470 EYFVNMKYSD
-480 FIDSVVMLFVDGRLE
+480 FIDSVVMVYVDSRLE
-495 EDNPELAAVVDEYRR
+495 KDNPELAAVVEEYRH

-522 WSKALHDTVGFADYY
+522 WRKALHDTAGFADFY

-555 WKSRARVV
+555 WKTRARVV
-563 SVSVADSACLAPA
+563 TVNVVDSACIAPA
-576 KAAKLLKKALKKS
+576 KAAKILKKALKKN
-589 KGSMEMKEILTAA
+589 KGSLEMKDMLTEA
-602 VDKKCTAARPVSVAP
+602 VGKKCTAPRPVSVAP
-617 DLVEQGRQNMLSADQ
+617 DLVEMGHQNLLSAGQ

-637 YLSPKGKG
+637 YLSPKTKG
-645 YRAVVVEEILPPML
+645 YRAVVVEEVMPPML

-673 QNEVERKHNAT
+673 QNEVERKHNDM
-684 LHEKYNVKI
+684 LNKKYNVKI
-693 NYDVVKGIRY
+693 NYDVVKQISY

>member
-1 MKKILLAAAVLSF
+1 MTMAAVL
-14 FTFHF
+14 
-19 SPFTLHAQT
+19 LLAGAGAQT
-28 WPHNPVVIEVG
+28 WPHNPVVMEVG
-39 GQKITQ
+39 GQKIAK
-45 DEFMKDFMSTVGERL
+45 DEFMKDFMSSVGERL
-60 AAKPGVSEAEKRHAL
+60 AAKPGVTEAEKRQAL

-86 AKLKDAYTLGFDTMP
+86 AKLKDAYALGFDTMP
-101 NLLEELKTY
+101 NLIEELKTY

-118 LIDSTTLERIL
+118 LIDSATLERIL
-129 HEAYERNHHSLRA
+129 HEAYDRNHYSLRA

-153 SPEDTLKAYKHIMAL
+153 SPEDTLKAYKRIMGL
-168 RDRLMA
+168 RDRIMG
-174 GEDFFAVSSEEVHRT
+174 GEDFFAVSSEEVHRQ
-189 QPDAPIRPNEGD
+189 QPEAPTRPNEGD

-234 GYHIIKLLDKVEMFG
+234 GYHIIKLLDKVELFG
-249 KCDIA
+249 KCDLA
-254 HIWMSSSDS
+254 HIWLMGQDS
-263 LKRKIDIYDCYNR
+263 TMRKYEINDCYNR
-276 LLDGQD
+276 LVDGQD
-282 FSIVARQSDDRTT
+282 FAIVARQSDDRTT
-295 SNNGGLMPNATL
+295 NGNGGLMPNATL
-307 NNLPPEYVDVAQY
+307 NNIPPEYVDVAQH
-320 LNDGEFSKPFFTQY
+320 LKEGEFSKPFFTQY
-334 GWHIIKMV
+334 GWHIVKMV

-369 SRKAFTH
+369 SRKAFTL
-376 SCMKRYGIQDLTKT
+376 SSMKRYGIQDLTQT
-390 PAPQPKG
+390 PVPQPKG
-397 KKRKKN
+397 KKRKKK

-414 LYDIVPVEATRNQ
+414 LYDIVPVEATRNR
-427 WKYNDSMVTD
+427 WDYNDSMVTD
-437 IHTILTLPGKSY
+437 IHPILTMPGKSY

-459 THQRGG
+459 THQRGE

-470 DYFVNMKYSD
+470 EYFVNMKYSD
-480 FIDSVVMLFVDGRLE
+480 FIDSVVMVYVDSRLE
-495 EDNPELAAVVDEYRR
+495 KDNPELAAVIEEYRH

-522 WSKALHDTVGFADYY
+522 WRKALHDTAGFADFY

-555 WKSRARVV
+555 WKTRARVV
-563 SVSVADSACLAPA
+563 TVNVVDSACIAPA
-576 KAAKLLKKALKKS
+576 KAAKILKKALKKN
-589 KGSMEMKEILTAA
+589 KGSLEMKDMLTEA
-602 VDKKCTAARPVSVAP
+602 VGKKCTAPRPVSVAP
-617 DLVEQGRQNMLSADQ
+617 DLVEMGHQNLLSAGQ

-637 YLSPKGKG
+637 YLSPKTKG
-645 YRAVVVEEILPPML
+645 YRAVVVEEVMPPML

-673 QNEVERKHNAT
+673 QNEVERKHNDM
-684 LHEKYNVKI
+684 LNKKYNVKI
-693 NYDVVKGIRY
+693 NYDVVKQISY

>member
-1 MKKILLAAAVLSF
+1 MKKILMAVATVL
-14 FTFHF
+14 
-19 SPFTLHAQT
+19 LIAGAGAQT
-28 WPHNPVVIEVG
+28 WPHNPVVMEVG
-39 GQKITQ
+39 GKKIAK

-60 AAKPGVSEAEKRHAL
+60 AAKPGVTEAEKRQTL
-75 DEYVELYATFR
+75 DEYVDLYATFR
-86 AKLKDAYTLGFDTMP
+86 AKLMDAYALGFDTMP

-118 LIDSTTLERIL
+118 LIDSATLERIL
-129 HEAYERNHHSLRA
+129 HEAYDRNHYSLRA
-142 AHILIMVSPDA
+142 AHILIMLSPDA
-153 SPEDTLKAYKHIMAL
+153 SAEDSLNAYKRIMAL
-168 RDRLMA
+168 RDRIMA
-174 GEDFFAVSSEEVHRT
+174 GEDFFAVSSEEVHRV
-189 QPDAPIRPNEGD
+189 QPDAPMRPNEGD

-234 GYHIIKLLDKVEMFG
+234 GYHIIKLLDKVDMFG
-249 KCDIA
+249 KCDLA
-254 HIWMSSSDS
+254 HIWMMSSDS
-263 LKRKIDIYDCYNR
+263 SMRKFEIDDCYRR
-276 LLDGQD
+276 LTEGQD
-282 FSIVARQSDDRTT
+282 FAIVARQSDDRTT
-295 SNNGGLMPNATL
+295 RDNGGLMPNATL
-307 NNLPPEYVDVAQY
+307 SNLPPEYVDVAQY
-320 LNDGEFSKPFFTQY
+320 LKDGEFSKPFFTQY

-369 SRKAFTH
+369 SRKAFTR
-376 SCMKRYGIQDLTKT
+376 SCMKRYGIQDLTQT
-390 PAPQPKG
+390 PVAQPKG
-397 KKRKKN
+397 KKGKKK

-437 IHTILTLPGKSY
+437 IHPILTMPGKSY

-459 THQRGG
+459 THQKGG

-470 DYFVNMKYSD
+470 EYFVNMKYSD
-480 FIDSVVMLFVDGRLE
+480 FIDSVVLVFVDSRLE
-495 EDNPELAAVVDEYRR
+495 EDNPELADVVDEYRR

-515 NYNNAMV
+515 NYNNAMI
-522 WSKALHDTVGFADYY
+522 WSKALHDTVGFSDFY

-555 WKSRARVV
+555 WKTRARVV
-563 SVSVADSACLAPA
+563 TVNVVDSACIAPS
-576 KAAKLLKKALKKS
+576 KAEKLLKKALKKNN
-589 KGSMEMKEILTAA
+589 GSLEMKDMLTAA
-602 VDKKCTAARPVSVAP
+602 VSKKCTAVRPVSVAP
-617 DLVEQGRQNMLSADQ
+617 DLVEQGRQNILSADQ

-637 YLSPKGKG
+637 YMSPKSKG

-673 QNEVERKHNAT
+673 QNEVERKHNDM
-684 LHEKYNVKI
+684 LNKKYNVKI
-693 NYDVVKGIRY
+693 NYDVVKQISY

>member
-1 MKKILLAAAVLSF
+1 MKKVLMTIAAVL
-14 FTFHF
+14 
-19 SPFTLHAQT
+19 LLADAGAQT
-28 WPHNPVVIEVG
+28 WPHNPVVMEVG
-39 GQKITQ
+39 GQKIAK
-45 DEFMKDFMSTVGERL
+45 DEFMKDFMSSVGERL
-60 AAKPGVSEAEKRHAL
+60 AAKPGVTEAEKRQAL

-86 AKLKDAYTLGFDTMP
+86 AKLKDAYALGFDTMP
-101 NLLEELKTY
+101 NLIEELKTY

-118 LIDSTTLERIL
+118 LIDSATLERIL
-129 HEAYERNHHSLRA
+129 HEAYDRNHYSLRA

-153 SPEDTLKAYKHIMAL
+153 TPEDTLKAYKRIMGL
-168 RDRLMA
+168 RDRIMG
-174 GEDFFAVSSEEVHRT
+174 GEDFFAVSSEEVHRQ
-189 QPDAPIRPNEGD
+189 QPEAPTRPNEGD

-249 KCDIA
+249 KCDLA
-254 HIWMSSSDS
+254 HIWLMGQDS
-263 LKRKIDIYDCYNR
+263 TMRKYEINDCYNR
-276 LLDGQD
+276 LVDGQD
-282 FSIVARQSDDRTT
+282 FAIVARQSDDRTT
-295 SNNGGLMPNATL
+295 NGNGGLMPNATL
-307 NNLPPEYVDVAQY
+307 NNIPPEYVDVAQH
-320 LNDGEFSKPFFTQY
+320 LKEGEFSKPFFTQY
-334 GWHIIKMV
+334 GWHIVKMV

-369 SRKAFTH
+369 SRKAFTL
-376 SCMKRYGIQDLTKT
+376 SSMKRYGIQDLTKT
-390 PAPQPKG
+390 PVPQPKG
-397 KKRKKN
+397 KKRKKK

-414 LYDIVPVEATRNQ
+414 LYDIVPVEATRNR
-427 WKYNDSMVTD
+427 WNYNDSMVTD
-437 IHTILTLPGKSY
+437 IHPILTMPGKSY

-459 THQRGG
+459 THQRGE

-470 DYFVNMKYSD
+470 EYFVNMKYSD
-480 FIDSVVMLFVDGRLE
+480 FIDSVVMVYVDSRLE
-495 EDNPELAAVVDEYRR
+495 KDNPELAAVVEEYRH

-522 WSKALHDTVGFADYY
+522 WRKALHDTAGFADFY

-555 WKSRARVV
+555 WKTRARVV
-563 SVSVADSACLAPA
+563 TVNVVDSACIAPA
-576 KAAKLLKKALKKS
+576 KTAKILKKALKKN
-589 KGSMEMKEILTAA
+589 KGSLEMKDMLTEA
-602 VDKKCTAARPVSVAP
+602 VGKKCTAPRPVSVAP
-617 DLVEQGRQNMLSADQ
+617 DLVEMGHQNLLSAGQ

-637 YLSPKGKG
+637 YLSPKTKG
-645 YRAVVVEEILPPML
+645 YRAVVVEEVMPPML

-673 QNEVERKHNAT
+673 QNEVERKHNDM
-684 LHEKYNVKI
+684 LNKKYNVKI
-693 NYDVVKGIRY
+693 NYDVVKQISY

>member
-1 MKKILLAAAVLSF
+1 MKKVLMTIAAVL
-14 FTFHF
+14 
-19 SPFTLHAQT
+19 LLAGAGAQT
-28 WPHNPVVIEVG
+28 WPHNPVVMEVG
-39 GQKITQ
+39 GQKIAK
-45 DEFMKDFMSTVGERL
+45 DEFMKDFMSSVGERL
-60 AAKPGVSEAEKRHAL
+60 AAKPGVTEAEKRQAL

-86 AKLKDAYTLGFDTMP
+86 AKLKDAYALGFDTMP
-101 NLLEELKTY
+101 NLIEELKTY

-118 LIDSTTLERIL
+118 LIDSATLERIL
-129 HEAYERNHHSLRA
+129 HEAYDRNHYSLRA

-153 SPEDTLKAYKHIMAL
+153 TPEDTLKAYKRIMGL
-168 RDRLMA
+168 RDRIMG
-174 GEDFFAVSSEEVHRT
+174 GEDFFAVSSEEVHRQ
-189 QPDAPIRPNEGD
+189 QPEAPTRPNEGD

-249 KCDIA
+249 KCDLA
-254 HIWMSSSDS
+254 HIWLMGQDS
-263 LKRKIDIYDCYNR
+263 TMRKYEINDCYNR
-276 LLDGQD
+276 LVDGQD
-282 FSIVARQSDDRTT
+282 FAIVARQSDDRTT
-295 SNNGGLMPNATL
+295 NGNGGLMPNATL
-307 NNLPPEYVDVAQY
+307 NNIPPEYVDVAQH
-320 LNDGEFSKPFFTQY
+320 LKEGEFSKPFFTQY
-334 GWHIIKMV
+334 GWHIVKMV

-369 SRKAFTH
+369 SRKAFAL
-376 SCMKRYGIQDLTKT
+376 SSMKRYGIQDLTKT
-390 PAPQPKG
+390 PVPQPKG
-397 KKRKKN
+397 KKRKKK

-414 LYDIVPVEATRNQ
+414 LYDIVPVEATRNR
-427 WKYNDSMVTD
+427 WNYNDSMVTD
-437 IHTILTLPGKSY
+437 IHPILTMPGKSY

-459 THQRGG
+459 THQRGE

-470 DYFVNMKYSD
+470 EYFVNMKYSD
-480 FIDSVVMLFVDGRLE
+480 FIDSVVMVYVDSRLE
-495 EDNPELAAVVDEYRR
+495 KDNPELATVVEEYRH

-522 WSKALHDTVGFADYY
+522 WRKALHDTAGFADFY

-555 WKSRARVV
+555 WKTRARVV
-563 SVSVADSACLAPA
+563 TVNVVDSACIAPA
-576 KAAKLLKKALKKS
+576 KAAKILKKALKKN
-589 KGSMEMKEILTAA
+589 KGSLEMKDMLTEA
-602 VDKKCTAARPVSVAP
+602 VGKKCTAPRPVSVAP
-617 DLVEQGRQNMLSADQ
+617 DLVEMGHQNLLSAGQ

-637 YLSPKGKG
+637 YLSPKTKG
-645 YRAVVVEEILPPML
+645 YRAVVVEEVMPPML

-673 QNEVERKHNAT
+673 QNEVERKHNDM
-684 LHEKYNVKI
+684 LNKKYNVKI
-693 NYDVVKGIRY
+693 NYDVVKQISY

>member
-1 MKKILLAAAVLSF
+1 MKKVLMTIAAVL
-14 FTFHF
+14 
-19 SPFTLHAQT
+19 LLAGAGAQT
-28 WPHNPVVIEVG
+28 WPHNPVVMEVG
-39 GQKITQ
+39 GQKIAK
-45 DEFMKDFMSTVGERL
+45 DEFMKDFMSSVGERL
-60 AAKPGVSEAEKRHAL
+60 AAKPGVTEAEKRQTL

-86 AKLKDAYTLGFDTMP
+86 AKLKDAYALGFDTMP
-101 NLLEELKTY
+101 NLIEELKTY

-118 LIDSTTLERIL
+118 LIDSATLERIL
-129 HEAYERNHHSLRA
+129 HEAYDRNHYSLRA

-153 SPEDTLKAYKHIMAL
+153 TPEDTLKAYKRIMGL
-168 RDRLMA
+168 RDRIMG
-174 GEDFFAVSSEEVHRT
+174 GEDFFAVSSEEVHRQ
-189 QPDAPIRPNEGD
+189 QPEAPTRPNEGD

-249 KCDIA
+249 KCDLA
-254 HIWMSSSDS
+254 HIWLMGQDS
-263 LKRKIDIYDCYNR
+263 TMRKYEINDCYNR
-276 LLDGQD
+276 LVDGQD
-282 FSIVARQSDDRTT
+282 FAIVARQSDDRTT
-295 SNNGGLMPNATL
+295 NGNGGLMPNATL
-307 NNLPPEYVDVAQY
+307 NNIPPEYVDVAQH
-320 LNDGEFSKPFFTQY
+320 LKEGEFSKPFFTQY
-334 GWHIIKMV
+334 GWHIVKMV

-369 SRKAFTH
+369 SRKAFTL
-376 SCMKRYGIQDLTKT
+376 SSMKRYGIQDLTKT
-390 PAPQPKG
+390 PVPQPKG
-397 KKRKKN
+397 KKRKKK

-414 LYDIVPVEATRNQ
+414 LYDIVPVEATRNR
-427 WKYNDSMVTD
+427 WNYNDSMVTD
-437 IHTILTLPGKSY
+437 IHPILTMPGKSY

-459 THQRGG
+459 THQRGE

-470 DYFVNMKYSD
+470 EYFVNMKYSD
-480 FIDSVVMLFVDGRLE
+480 FIDSVVMVYVDSRLE
-495 EDNPELAAVVDEYRR
+495 KDNPELAAVVEEYRH

-522 WSKALHDTVGFADYY
+522 WRKALHDTAGFADFY

-555 WKSRARVV
+555 WKTRARVV
-563 SVSVADSACLAPA
+563 TVNVVDSACIAPA
-576 KAAKLLKKALKKS
+576 KAAKILKKALKKN
-589 KGSMEMKEILTAA
+589 KGSLEMKDMLTEA
-602 VDKKCTAARPVSVAP
+602 VGKKCTAPRPVSVAP
-617 DLVEQGRQNMLSADQ
+617 DLVEMGHQNLLSAGQ

-637 YLSPKGKG
+637 YLSPKTKG
-645 YRAVVVEEILPPML
+645 YRAVVVEEVMPPML

-673 QNEVERKHNAT
+673 QNEVERKHNDM
-684 LHEKYNVKI
+684 LNKKYNVKI
-693 NYDVVKGIRY
+693 NYDVVKQISY

>member
-1 MKKILLAAAVLSF
+1 MTIAAMLLLAGAG
-14 FTFHF
+14 
-19 SPFTLHAQT
+19 AQT
-28 WPHNPVVIEVG
+28 WPHNPVVMEVG
-39 GQKITQ
+39 GQKIAK

-60 AAKPGVSEAEKRHAL
+60 AAKPGVTEAEKRQAL
-75 DEYVELYATFR
+75 DEYVDLYATFR
-86 AKLKDAYTLGFDTMP
+86 AKLKDAYSLGFDTMP

-118 LIDSTTLERIL
+118 LIDSATLERIL
-129 HEAYERNHHSLRA
+129 HEAYERNHYSLRA
-142 AHILIMVSPDA
+142 AHILVMLSPDA
-153 SPEDTLKAYKHIMAL
+153 TPEDSLKAYKHIMGL
-168 RDRLMA
+168 RDRIMA
-174 GEDFFAVSSEEVHRT
+174 GEDFFAVSSEEVHRL
-189 QPDAPIRPNEGD
+189 QPDAPQRPNDGD

-249 KCDIA
+249 KCDLA
-254 HIWMSSSDS
+254 HIWMISQDS
-263 LKRKIDIYDCYNR
+263 TMRKYEIDDCYRR
-276 LLDGQD
+276 LMEGQD
-282 FSIVARQSDDRTT
+282 FAIVAHQSDDRTT
-295 SNNGGLMPNATL
+295 RDNGGLMPNATL
-307 NNLPPEYVDVAQY
+307 SNLPPEYVDVAQY
-320 LNDGEFSKPFFTQY
+320 LKDGEISKPFFTQY

-369 SRKAFTH
+369 SRKAFTR
-376 SCMKRYGIQDLTKT
+376 SCMKRYGIQDLTQT
-390 PAPQPKG
+390 PVPQPKG
-397 KKRKKN
+397 KKRKKK

-437 IHTILTLPGKSY
+437 IHTILTLPGKNY
-449 TTLDLARYIS
+449 TTLDLARYIA

-470 DYFVNMKYSD
+470 EYFVNMKYSD
-480 FIDSVVMLFVDGRLE
+480 FIDSVVMIFVDSRLE
-495 EDNPELAAVVDEYRR
+495 KDNPELAAVVDEYRR

-522 WSKALHDTVGFADYY
+522 WSKALHDTVGFADFY
-537 ARESSTKRMDNPD
+537 ARESSTKRLDNPE

-555 WKSRARVV
+555 WKTRARVV
-563 SVSVADSACLAPA
+563 TVNVVDSACIAPA
-576 KAAKLLKKALKKS
+576 KAARILKKALKKS
-589 KGSMEMKEILTAA
+589 KGSLEMKDMLTDALS
-602 VDKKCTAARPVSVAP
+602 KKCTATRPVSVAP
-617 DLVEQGRQNMLSADQ
+617 DLVEMGRQNLLSAGQ

-637 YLSPKGKG
+637 YMSPKTKG
-645 YRAVVVEEILPPML
+645 YRAVVVEEVLPPML

-673 QNEVERKHNAT
+673 QNEVERKHNDM
-684 LHEKYNVKI
+684 LHKKYNVKI
-693 NYDVVKGIRY
+693 NYDVVKQINY

>member
-1 MKKILLAAAVLSF
+1 MKKVLMTIAAVL
-14 FTFHF
+14 
-19 SPFTLHAQT
+19 LLAGAGAQT
-28 WPHNPVVIEVG
+28 WPNNPVVMEVG
-39 GQKITQ
+39 GQKIAK
-45 DEFMKDFMSTVGERL
+45 DEFMKDFMSSVGERL
-60 AAKPGVSEAEKRHAL
+60 AAKPGVTEAEKRQTL

-86 AKLKDAYTLGFDTMP
+86 AKLKDAYALGFDTMP
-101 NLLEELKTY
+101 NLIEELKTY

-118 LIDSTTLERIL
+118 LIDSATLERIL
-129 HEAYERNHHSLRA
+129 HEAYDRNHYSLRA

-153 SPEDTLKAYKHIMAL
+153 SPEDTLKAYKRIMGL
-168 RDRLMA
+168 RDRIMG
-174 GEDFFAVSSEEVHRT
+174 GEDFFAVSSEEVHRQ
-189 QPDAPIRPNEGD
+189 QPEAPTRPNEGD

-249 KCDIA
+249 KCDLA
-254 HIWMSSSDS
+254 HIWLMGQDS
-263 LKRKIDIYDCYNR
+263 TMRKYEINDCYNR
-276 LLDGQD
+276 LVDGQD
-282 FSIVARQSDDRTT
+282 FAIVARQSDDRTT
-295 SNNGGLMPNATL
+295 NGNGGLMPNATL
-307 NNLPPEYVDVAQY
+307 NNIPPEYVDVAQH
-320 LNDGEFSKPFFTQY
+320 LKEGEFSKPFFTQY
-334 GWHIIKMV
+334 GWHIVKMV

-369 SRKAFTH
+369 SRKAFTL
-376 SCMKRYGIQDLTKT
+376 SSMKRYGIQDLTQT
-390 PAPQPKG
+390 PVPQPKG
-397 KKRKKN
+397 KKRKKK

-414 LYDIVPVEATRNQ
+414 LYDIVPVEATRNR
-427 WKYNDSMVTD
+427 WDYNDSMVTD
-437 IHTILTLPGKSY
+437 IHPILTMPGKSY

-459 THQRGG
+459 THQRGE

-470 DYFVNMKYSD
+470 EYFVNMKYSD
-480 FIDSVVMLFVDGRLE
+480 FIDSVVMVYVDSRLE
-495 EDNPELAAVVDEYRR
+495 KDNPELAAVVEEYRH

-522 WSKALHDTVGFADYY
+522 WRKALHDTAGFADFY

-555 WKSRARVV
+555 WKTRARVV
-563 SVSVADSACLAPA
+563 TVNVVDSACIAPA
-576 KAAKLLKKALKKS
+576 KAAKILKKALKKN
-589 KGSMEMKEILTAA
+589 KGSLEMKDMLTEA
-602 VDKKCTAARPVSVAP
+602 VGKKCTAPRPVSVAP
-617 DLVEQGRQNMLSADQ
+617 DLVEMGHQNLLSAGQ

-637 YLSPKGKG
+637 YLSPKTKG
-645 YRAVVVEEILPPML
+645 YRAVVVEEVIPPML

-673 QNEVERKHNAT
+673 QNEVERKHNDM
-684 LHEKYNVKI
+684 LSKKYNVKI
-693 NYDVVKGIRY
+693 NYDVVKQISY

>member
-1 MKKILLAAAVLSF
+1 MKKVLMTIAAVL
-14 FTFHF
+14 
-19 SPFTLHAQT
+19 LLAGAGAQT
-28 WPHNPVVIEVG
+28 WPHNPVVMEVG
-39 GQKITQ
+39 GQKIAK
-45 DEFMKDFMSTVGERL
+45 DEFMKDFMSSVGERL
-60 AAKPGVSEAEKRHAL
+60 AAKPGVTEAEKRQTL

-86 AKLKDAYTLGFDTMP
+86 AKLKDAYALGFDTMP
-101 NLLEELKTY
+101 NLIEELKTY

-118 LIDSTTLERIL
+118 LIDSATLERIL
-129 HEAYERNHHSLRA
+129 HEAYDRNHYSLRA

-153 SPEDTLKAYKHIMAL
+153 TPEDTLKAYKRIMGL
-168 RDRLMA
+168 RDRIMG
-174 GEDFFAVSSEEVHRT
+174 GEDFFAVSSEEVHRQ
-189 QPDAPIRPNEGD
+189 QPEAPTRPNEGD

-249 KCDIA
+249 KCDLA
-254 HIWMSSSDS
+254 HIWLMGQDS
-263 LKRKIDIYDCYNR
+263 TMRKYEINDCYNR
-276 LLDGQD
+276 LVDGQD
-282 FSIVARQSDDRTT
+282 FAIVARQSDDRTT
-295 SNNGGLMPNATL
+295 NGNGGLMPNATL
-307 NNLPPEYVDVAQY
+307 NNIPPEYVDVAQH
-320 LNDGEFSKPFFTQY
+320 LKEGEFSKPFFTQY
-334 GWHIIKMV
+334 GWHIVKMV

-369 SRKAFTH
+369 SRKAFTL
-376 SCMKRYGIQDLTKT
+376 SSMKRYGIQDLTKT
-390 PAPQPKG
+390 PVPQPKG
-397 KKRKKN
+397 KKRKKK

-414 LYDIVPVEATRNQ
+414 LYDIVPVEATRNR
-427 WKYNDSMVTD
+427 WNYNDSMVTD
-437 IHTILTLPGKSY
+437 IHPILTMPGKSY

-459 THQRGG
+459 THQRGE

-470 DYFVNMKYSD
+470 EYFVNMKYSD
-480 FIDSVVMLFVDGRLE
+480 FIDSVVMVYVDSRLE
-495 EDNPELAAVVDEYRR
+495 KDNPELAAVVEEYRH

-522 WSKALHDTVGFADYY
+522 WRKALHDTAGFADFY

-555 WKSRARVV
+555 WKTRARVV
-563 SVSVADSACLAPA
+563 TVNVVDSACIAPA
-576 KAAKLLKKALKKS
+576 KAAKILKKALKKN
-589 KGSMEMKEILTAA
+589 KGSLEMKDMLTEA
-602 VDKKCTAARPVSVAP
+602 VGKKCTAPRPVSVAP
-617 DLVEQGRQNMLSADQ
+617 DLVEMGHQNLLSAGQ

-637 YLSPKGKG
+637 YLSPKTKG
-645 YRAVVVEEILPPML
+645 YRAVVVEEVMPPML

-673 QNEVERKHNAT
+673 QNEVERKHNDM
-684 LHEKYNVKI
+684 LSKKYNVKI
-693 NYDVVKGIRY
+693 NYDVVKQISY

>member
-1 MKKILLAAAVLSF
+1 MKKVLMTIAAVL
-14 FTFHF
+14 
-19 SPFTLHAQT
+19 LLAGAGAQT
-28 WPHNPVVIEVG
+28 WPHNPVVMEVG
-39 GQKITQ
+39 GQKIAK
-45 DEFMKDFMSTVGERL
+45 DEFMKDFMSSVGERL
-60 AAKPGVSEAEKRHAL
+60 AAKPGVTEAEKRQTL

-86 AKLKDAYTLGFDTMP
+86 AKLKDAYALGFDTMP
-101 NLLEELKTY
+101 NLIEELKTY

-118 LIDSTTLERIL
+118 LIDSATLERIL
-129 HEAYERNHHSLRA
+129 HEAYDRNHYSLRA

-153 SPEDTLKAYKHIMAL
+153 TPEDTLKAYKRIMGL
-168 RDRLMA
+168 RDRIVG
-174 GEDFFAVSSEEVHRT
+174 GEDFFAVSSEEVHRQ
-189 QPDAPIRPNEGD
+189 QPEAPTRPNEGD

-249 KCDIA
+249 KCDLA
-254 HIWMSSSDS
+254 HIWLMGQDS
-263 LKRKIDIYDCYNR
+263 TMRKYEINDCYNR
-276 LLDGQD
+276 LVDGQD
-282 FSIVARQSDDRTT
+282 FAIVARQSDDRTT
-295 SNNGGLMPNATL
+295 NGNGGLMPNATL
-307 NNLPPEYVDVAQY
+307 NNIPPEYVDVAQH
-320 LNDGEFSKPFFTQY
+320 LKEGEFSKPFFTQY
-334 GWHIIKMV
+334 GWHIVKMV

-369 SRKAFTH
+369 SRKAFTL
-376 SCMKRYGIQDLTKT
+376 SSMKRYGIQDLTKT
-390 PAPQPKG
+390 PVPQPKG
-397 KKRKKN
+397 KKRKKK

-414 LYDIVPVEATRNQ
+414 LYDIVPVEATRNR
-427 WKYNDSMVTD
+427 WNYNDSMVTD
-437 IHTILTLPGKSY
+437 IHPILTMPGKSY

-459 THQRGG
+459 THQRGE

-470 DYFVNMKYSD
+470 EYFVNMKYSD
-480 FIDSVVMLFVDGRLE
+480 FIDSVVMVYVDSRLE
-495 EDNPELAAVVDEYRR
+495 KDNPELAAVVEEYRH

-522 WSKALHDTVGFADYY
+522 WRKALHDTAGFADFY

-555 WKSRARVV
+555 WKTRARVV
-563 SVSVADSACLAPA
+563 TVNVVDSACIAPA
-576 KAAKLLKKALKKS
+576 KAAKILKKALKKN
-589 KGSMEMKEILTAA
+589 KGSLEMKDMLTEA
-602 VDKKCTAARPVSVAP
+602 VGKKCTAPRPVSVAP
-617 DLVEQGRQNMLSADQ
+617 DLVEMGHQNLLSAGQ

-637 YLSPKGKG
+637 YLSPKTKG
-645 YRAVVVEEILPPML
+645 YRAVVVEEVMPPML

-673 QNEVERKHNAT
+673 QNEVERKHNDM
-684 LHEKYNVKI
+684 LNKKYNVKI
-693 NYDVVKGIRY
+693 NYDVVKQISY

>member
-1 MKKILLAAAVLSF
+1 MKKVLMTIAAVL
-14 FTFHF
+14 
-19 SPFTLHAQT
+19 LLAGAGAQT
-28 WPHNPVVIEVG
+28 WPHNPVVMEVG
-39 GQKITQ
+39 GQKIAK
-45 DEFMKDFMSTVGERL
+45 DEFMKDFMSSVGERL
-60 AAKPGVSEAEKRHAL
+60 AAKPGVTEAEKRQTL

-86 AKLKDAYTLGFDTMP
+86 AKLKDAYALGFDTMP
-101 NLLEELKTY
+101 NLIEELKTY

-118 LIDSTTLERIL
+118 LIDSATLERIL
-129 HEAYERNHHSLRA
+129 HEAYDRNHYSLRA

-153 SPEDTLKAYKHIMAL
+153 SPEDTLKAYKRIMGL
-168 RDRLMA
+168 RDRIMG
-174 GEDFFAVSSEEVHRT
+174 GEDFFAVSSEEVHRQ
-189 QPDAPIRPNEGD
+189 QPEAPARPNEGD

-249 KCDIA
+249 KCDLA
-254 HIWMSSSDS
+254 HIWLMGQDS
-263 LKRKIDIYDCYNR
+263 TMRKYEINDCYNR
-276 LLDGQD
+276 LVDGQD
-282 FSIVARQSDDRTT
+282 FAIVARQSDDRTT
-295 SNNGGLMPNATL
+295 NGNGGLMPNATL
-307 NNLPPEYVDVAQY
+307 NNIPPEYVDVAQH
-320 LNDGEFSKPFFTQY
+320 LKEGEFSKPFFTQY
-334 GWHIIKMV
+334 GWHIVKMV

-369 SRKAFTH
+369 SRKAFTL
-376 SCMKRYGIQDLTKT
+376 SSMKRYGIQDLTKT
-390 PAPQPKG
+390 PVPQPKG
-397 KKRKKN
+397 KKRKKK

-414 LYDIVPVEATRNQ
+414 LYDIVPVEATRNR
-427 WKYNDSMVTD
+427 WDYNDSMVTD
-437 IHTILTLPGKSY
+437 IHPILTMPGKSY

-459 THQRGG
+459 THQRGE

-470 DYFVNMKYSD
+470 EYFVNMKYSD
-480 FIDSVVMLFVDGRLE
+480 FIDSVVMVYVDSRLE
-495 EDNPELAAVVDEYRR
+495 KDNPELAAVVEEYRH

-522 WSKALHDTVGFADYY
+522 WRKALHDTAGFADFY

-555 WKSRARVV
+555 WKTRARVV
-563 SVSVADSACLAPA
+563 TVNVVDSACIAPA
-576 KAAKLLKKALKKS
+576 KAAKILKKALKKN
-589 KGSMEMKEILTAA
+589 KGSLEMKDMLTEA
-602 VDKKCTAARPVSVAP
+602 VGKKCTAPRPVSVAP
-617 DLVEQGRQNMLSADQ
+617 DLVEMGHQNLLSAGQ

-637 YLSPKGKG
+637 YLSPKTKG
-645 YRAVVVEEILPPML
+645 YRAVVVEEVLPPML

-673 QNEVERKHNAT
+673 QNEVERKHNDM
-684 LHEKYNVKI
+684 LSKKYNVKI
-693 NYDVVKGIRY
+693 NYDVVKQISY

>member
-1 MKKILLAAAVLSF
+1 MKKVLMTIAAVL
-14 FTFHF
+14 
-19 SPFTLHAQT
+19 LLAGAGAQT
-28 WPHNPVVIEVG
+28 WPHNPVVMEVG
-39 GQKITQ
+39 GQKIAK
-45 DEFMKDFMSTVGERL
+45 DEFMKDFMSSVGERL
-60 AAKPGVSEAEKRHAL
+60 AAKPGVTEAEKRQAL

-86 AKLKDAYTLGFDTMP
+86 AKLKDAYALGFDTMP
-101 NLLEELKTY
+101 NLIEELKTY

-118 LIDSTTLERIL
+118 LIDSATLERIL
-129 HEAYERNHHSLRA
+129 HEAYDRNHYSLRA

-153 SPEDTLKAYKHIMAL
+153 TPEDTLKAYKRIMGL
-168 RDRLMA
+168 RDRIMG
-174 GEDFFAVSSEEVHRT
+174 GEDFFAVSSEEVHRQ
-189 QPDAPIRPNEGD
+189 QPEAPTRPNEGD

-249 KCDIA
+249 KCDLA
-254 HIWMSSSDS
+254 HIWLMGQDS
-263 LKRKIDIYDCYNR
+263 TMRKYEINDCYNR
-276 LLDGQD
+276 LVDGQD
-282 FSIVARQSDDRTT
+282 FAIVARQSDDRTT
-295 SNNGGLMPNATL
+295 NGNGGLMPNATL
-307 NNLPPEYVDVAQY
+307 NNIPPEYVDVAQH
-320 LNDGEFSKPFFTQY
+320 LKDGEFSKPFFTQY
-334 GWHIIKMV
+334 GWHIVKMV

-369 SRKAFTH
+369 SRKAFTL
-376 SCMKRYGIQDLTKT
+376 SSMKRYGIQDLTQT
-390 PAPQPKG
+390 PVPQPKG
-397 KKRKKN
+397 KKRKKK

-414 LYDIVPVEATRNQ
+414 LYDIVPVEATRNR
-427 WKYNDSMVTD
+427 WNYNDSMVTD
-437 IHTILTLPGKSY
+437 IHPILTMPGKSY

-459 THQRGG
+459 THQRGE

-470 DYFVNMKYSD
+470 EYFVNMKYSD
-480 FIDSVVMLFVDGRLE
+480 FIDSVVMVYVDSRLE
-495 EDNPELAAVVDEYRR
+495 KDNPELAAVVEEYRH

-522 WSKALHDTVGFADYY
+522 WRKALHDTAGFADFY

-555 WKSRARVV
+555 WKTRARVV
-563 SVSVADSACLAPA
+563 TVNVVDSACIAPA
-576 KAAKLLKKALKKS
+576 KAAKILKKALKKN
-589 KGSMEMKEILTAA
+589 KGSLEMKDMLTEA
-602 VDKKCTAARPVSVAP
+602 VGKKCTAPRPVSVAP
-617 DLVEQGRQNMLSADQ
+617 DLVEMGHQNLLSAGQ

-637 YLSPKGKG
+637 YLSPKTKG
-645 YRAVVVEEILPPML
+645 YRAVVVEEVMPPML

-673 QNEVERKHNAT
+673 QNEVERKHNDM
-684 LHEKYNVKI
+684 LNKKYNVKI
-693 NYDVVKGIRY
+693 NYDVVKQISY

>member
-1 MKKILLAAAVLSF
+1 MKKVLMTIAAVL
-14 FTFHF
+14 
-19 SPFTLHAQT
+19 LLAGAGAQT
-28 WPHNPVVIEVG
+28 WPHNPVVMEVG
-39 GQKITQ
+39 GQKIAK
-45 DEFMKDFMSTVGERL
+45 DEFMKDFMSSVGERL
-60 AAKPGVSEAEKRHAL
+60 AAKPGVTEAEKRQTL

-86 AKLKDAYTLGFDTMP
+86 AKLKDAYALGFDTMP
-101 NLLEELKTY
+101 NLIEELKTY

-118 LIDSTTLERIL
+118 LIDSATLERIL
-129 HEAYERNHHSLRA
+129 HEAYDRNHYSLRA

-153 SPEDTLKAYKHIMAL
+153 SPEDTLKAYKRIMGL
-168 RDRLMA
+168 RDRIMG
-174 GEDFFAVSSEEVHRT
+174 GEDFFAVSSEEVHRQ
-189 QPDAPIRPNEGD
+189 QPEAPTRPNEGD

-249 KCDIA
+249 KCDLA
-254 HIWMSSSDS
+254 HIWLMGQDS
-263 LKRKIDIYDCYNR
+263 TMRKYEINDCYNR
-276 LLDGQD
+276 LVDGQD
-282 FSIVARQSDDRTT
+282 FAIVARQSDDRTT
-295 SNNGGLMPNATL
+295 NGNGGLMPNATL
-307 NNLPPEYVDVAQY
+307 NNIPPEYVDVAQH
-320 LNDGEFSKPFFTQY
+320 LKEGEFSKPFFTQY
-334 GWHIIKMV
+334 GWHIVKMV

-369 SRKAFTH
+369 SRKAFTL
-376 SCMKRYGIQDLTKT
+376 SSMKRYGIQDLTQT
-390 PAPQPKG
+390 PVPQPKG
-397 KKRKKN
+397 KKRKKK

-414 LYDIVPVEATRNQ
+414 LYDIVPVEATRNR
-427 WKYNDSMVTD
+427 WDYNDSMVTD
-437 IHTILTLPGKSY
+437 IHPILTMPGKSY

-459 THQRGG
+459 THQRGE

-470 DYFVNMKYSD
+470 EYFVNMKYSD
-480 FIDSVVMLFVDGRLE
+480 FIDSVVMVYVDSRLE
-495 EDNPELAAVVDEYRR
+495 KDNPELAAVVEEYRH

-522 WSKALHDTVGFADYY
+522 WRKALHDTAGFADFY

-555 WKSRARVV
+555 WKTRARVV
-563 SVSVADSACLAPA
+563 TVNVVDSACIAPA
-576 KAAKLLKKALKKS
+576 KAAKILKKALKKN
-589 KGSMEMKEILTAA
+589 KGSLEMKDMLTEA
-602 VDKKCTAARPVSVAP
+602 VGKKCTAPRPVSVAP
-617 DLVEQGRQNMLSADQ
+617 DLVEMGHQNLLSAGQ

-637 YLSPKGKG
+637 YLSPKTKG
-645 YRAVVVEEILPPML
+645 YRAVVVEEVIPPML

-673 QNEVERKHNAT
+673 QNEVERKHNDM
-684 LHEKYNVKI
+684 LSKKYNVKI
-693 NYDVVKGIRY
+693 NYDVVKQISY

>member
-1 MKKILLAAAVLSF
+1 MKKVLMTIAAVL
-14 FTFHF
+14 
-19 SPFTLHAQT
+19 LLAGAGAQT
-28 WPHNPVVIEVG
+28 WPHNPVVMEVG
-39 GQKITQ
+39 GQKIAK
-45 DEFMKDFMSTVGERL
+45 DEFMKDFMSSVGERL
-60 AAKPGVSEAEKRHAL
+60 AAKPGVTEAEKRQAL

-86 AKLKDAYTLGFDTMP
+86 AKLKDAYALGFDTMP
-101 NLLEELKTY
+101 NLIEELKTY

-118 LIDSTTLERIL
+118 LIDSATLERIL
-129 HEAYERNHHSLRA
+129 HEAYDRNHYSLRA

-153 SPEDTLKAYKHIMAL
+153 SPEDTLKAYKHIMGL
-168 RDRLMA
+168 RDRIMG
-174 GEDFFAVSSEEVHRT
+174 GEDFFAVSSEEVHRQ
-189 QPDAPIRPNEGD
+189 QPEAPTRPNEGD

-249 KCDIA
+249 KCDLA
-254 HIWMSSSDS
+254 HIWLMGQDS
-263 LKRKIDIYDCYNR
+263 TMRKYEINDCYNR
-276 LLDGQD
+276 LVDGQD
-282 FSIVARQSDDRTT
+282 FAIVARQSDDRTT
-295 SNNGGLMPNATL
+295 NGNGGLMPNATL
-307 NNLPPEYVDVAQY
+307 NNIPPEYVDVAQH
-320 LNDGEFSKPFFTQY
+320 LKEGEFSKPFFTQY
-334 GWHIIKMV
+334 GWHIVKMV

-356 YKQKMTRDQRGEE
+356 YKQKMTRDQRCEE
-369 SRKAFTH
+369 SRKAFTL
-376 SCMKRYGIQDLTKT
+376 SSMKRYGIQDLTKT
-390 PAPQPKG
+390 PVPQPKG
-397 KKRKKN
+397 KKRKKK

-414 LYDIVPVEATRNQ
+414 LYDIVPVEATRNR
-427 WKYNDSMVTD
+427 WNYNDSMVTD
-437 IHTILTLPGKSY
+437 IHPILTMPGKSY

-459 THQRGG
+459 THQRGE

-470 DYFVNMKYSD
+470 EYFVNMKYSD
-480 FIDSVVMLFVDGRLE
+480 FIDSVVMVYVDSRLE
-495 EDNPELAAVVDEYRR
+495 KDNPELAAVVEEYRH

-522 WSKALHDTVGFADYY
+522 WRKALHDTAGFADFY

-555 WKSRARVV
+555 WKTRARVV
-563 SVSVADSACLAPA
+563 TVNVVDSACIAPA
-576 KAAKLLKKALKKS
+576 KAAKILKKALKKN
-589 KGSMEMKEILTAA
+589 KGSLEMKDMLTEA
-602 VDKKCTAARPVSVAP
+602 VGKKCTAPRPVSVAP
-617 DLVEQGRQNMLSADQ
+617 DLVEMGHQNLLSAGQ

-637 YLSPKGKG
+637 YLSPKTKG
-645 YRAVVVEEILPPML
+645 YRAVVVEEVMPPML

-673 QNEVERKHNAT
+673 QNEVERKHNDM
-684 LHEKYNVKI
+684 LNKKYNVKI
-693 NYDVVKGIRY
+693 NYDVVKQISY

>member
-1 MKKILLAAAVLSF
+1 MKKVLMTIAAVL
-14 FTFHF
+14 
-19 SPFTLHAQT
+19 LLAGAGAQT
-28 WPHNPVVIEVG
+28 WPHNPVVMEVG
-39 GQKITQ
+39 GQKIAK
-45 DEFMKDFMSTVGERL
+45 DEFMKDFMSSVGERL
-60 AAKPGVSEAEKRHAL
+60 AAKPGVTEAEKRQTL

-86 AKLKDAYTLGFDTMP
+86 AKLKDAYALGFDTMP
-101 NLLEELKTY
+101 NLIEELKTY

-118 LIDSTTLERIL
+118 LIDSATLERIL
-129 HEAYERNHHSLRA
+129 HEAYDRNHYSLRA

-153 SPEDTLKAYKHIMAL
+153 SPEDTLKAYKRIMGL
-168 RDRLMA
+168 RDRIMG
-174 GEDFFAVSSEEVHRT
+174 GEDFFAVSSEEVHRQ
-189 QPDAPIRPNEGD
+189 QPEAPTRPNEGD

-249 KCDIA
+249 KCDLA
-254 HIWMSSSDS
+254 HIWLMGQDS
-263 LKRKIDIYDCYNR
+263 TMRKYEINDCYNR
-276 LLDGQD
+276 LVDGQD
-282 FSIVARQSDDRTT
+282 FAIVARQSDDRTT
-295 SNNGGLMPNATL
+295 NGNGGLMPNATL
-307 NNLPPEYVDVAQY
+307 NNIPPEYVDVAQH
-320 LNDGEFSKPFFTQY
+320 LKDGEFSKPFFTQY
-334 GWHIIKMV
+334 GWHIVKMV

-369 SRKAFTH
+369 SRKAFTL
-376 SCMKRYGIQDLTKT
+376 SSMKRYGIQDLTKT
-390 PAPQPKG
+390 PVPQPKG
-397 KKRKKN
+397 KKRKKK

-414 LYDIVPVEATRNQ
+414 LYDIVPVEATRNR
-427 WKYNDSMVTD
+427 WNYNDSMVTD
-437 IHTILTLPGKSY
+437 IHPILTMPGKSY

-459 THQRGG
+459 THQRGE

-470 DYFVNMKYSD
+470 EYFVNMKYSD
-480 FIDSVVMLFVDGRLE
+480 FIDSVVMVYVDSRLE
-495 EDNPELAAVVDEYRR
+495 KDNPELAAVVEEYRH

-522 WSKALHDTVGFADYY
+522 WRKALHDTTGFADFY

-555 WKSRARVV
+555 WKTRARVV
-563 SVSVADSACLAPA
+563 TVNVVDSACIAPA
-576 KAAKLLKKALKKS
+576 KAAKILKKALKKN
-589 KGSMEMKEILTAA
+589 KGSLEMKDMLTEA
-602 VDKKCTAARPVSVAP
+602 VGKKCTAPRPVSVAP
-617 DLVEQGRQNMLSADQ
+617 DLVEMGHQNLLSAGQ

-637 YLSPKGKG
+637 YLSPKTKG
-645 YRAVVVEEILPPML
+645 YRAVVVEEVMPPML

-673 QNEVERKHNAT
+673 QNEVERKHNDM
-684 LHEKYNVKI
+684 LNKKYNVKI
-693 NYDVVKGIRY
+693 NYDVVKQISY

>member
-1 MKKILLAAAVLSF
+1 MKKVLMTIAAVL
-14 FTFHF
+14 
-19 SPFTLHAQT
+19 LLAGAGAQT
-28 WPHNPVVIEVG
+28 WPHNPVVMEVG
-39 GQKITQ
+39 GQKIAK
-45 DEFMKDFMSTVGERL
+45 DEFMKDFMSSVGERL
-60 AAKPGVSEAEKRHAL
+60 AAKPGVTEAEKRQTL

-86 AKLKDAYTLGFDTMP
+86 AKLKDAYALGFDTMP
-101 NLLEELKTY
+101 NLIEELKTY

-118 LIDSTTLERIL
+118 LIDSATLERIL
-129 HEAYERNHHSLRA
+129 HEAYDRNHYSLRA

-153 SPEDTLKAYKHIMAL
+153 TPEDTLKAYKRIMGL
-168 RDRLMA
+168 RDRIMG
-174 GEDFFAVSSEEVHRT
+174 GEDFFAVSSEEVHRQ
-189 QPDAPIRPNEGD
+189 QPEAPTRPNEGD

-249 KCDIA
+249 KCDLA
-254 HIWMSSSDS
+254 HIWLMGQDS
-263 LKRKIDIYDCYNR
+263 TMRKYEINDCYNR
-276 LLDGQD
+276 LVDGQD
-282 FSIVARQSDDRTT
+282 FAIVARQSDDRTT
-295 SNNGGLMPNATL
+295 NGNGGLMPNATL
-307 NNLPPEYVDVAQY
+307 NNIPPEYVDVAQH
-320 LNDGEFSKPFFTQY
+320 LKEGEFSKPFFTQY
-334 GWHIIKMV
+334 GWHIVKMV

-369 SRKAFTH
+369 SRKAFTL
-376 SCMKRYGIQDLTKT
+376 SSMKRYGIQDLTQT
-390 PAPQPKG
+390 PVPQPKG
-397 KKRKKN
+397 KKRKKK

-414 LYDIVPVEATRNQ
+414 LYDIVPVEATRNR
-427 WKYNDSMVTD
+427 WNYNDSMVTD
-437 IHTILTLPGKSY
+437 IHPILTMPGKSY

-459 THQRGG
+459 THQRGE

-470 DYFVNMKYSD
+470 EYFVNMKYSD
-480 FIDSVVMLFVDGRLE
+480 FIDSVVMVYVDSRLE
-495 EDNPELAAVVDEYRR
+495 KDNPELAAVVEEYRH

-522 WSKALHDTVGFADYY
+522 WRKALHDTAGFADFY

-555 WKSRARVV
+555 WKTRARVV
-563 SVSVADSACLAPA
+563 TVNVVDSACIAPA
-576 KAAKLLKKALKKS
+576 KAAKILKKALKKN
-589 KGSMEMKEILTAA
+589 KGSLEMKDMLTEA
-602 VDKKCTAARPVSVAP
+602 VGKKCTAPRPVSVAP
-617 DLVEQGRQNMLSADQ
+617 DLVEMGHQNLLSAGQ

-637 YLSPKGKG
+637 YLSPKTKG
-645 YRAVVVEEILPPML
+645 YRAVVVEEVMPPML

-673 QNEVERKHNAT
+673 QNEVERKHNDM
-684 LHEKYNVKI
+684 LNKKYNVKI
-693 NYDVVKGIRY
+693 NYDVVKQISY

>member
-1 MKKILLAAAVLSF
+1 MKKVLMTIAAVL
-14 FTFHF
+14 
-19 SPFTLHAQT
+19 LLAGAGAQT
-28 WPHNPVVIEVG
+28 WPHNPVVMEVG
-39 GQKITQ
+39 GQKIAK
-45 DEFMKDFMSTVGERL
+45 DEFMKDFMSSVGERL
-60 AAKPGVSEAEKRHAL
+60 AAKPGVTEAEKRQAL

-86 AKLKDAYTLGFDTMP
+86 AKLKDAYALGFDTMP
-101 NLLEELKTY
+101 NLIEELKTY

-118 LIDSTTLERIL
+118 LIDSATLERIL
-129 HEAYERNHHSLRA
+129 HEAYDRNHYSLRA

-153 SPEDTLKAYKHIMAL
+153 TPEDTLKAYKRIMGL
-168 RDRLMA
+168 RDRIMG
-174 GEDFFAVSSEEVHRT
+174 GEDFFAVSSEEVHRQ
-189 QPDAPIRPNEGD
+189 QPEAPTRPNEGD

-249 KCDIA
+249 KCDLA
-254 HIWMSSSDS
+254 HIWLMGQDS
-263 LKRKIDIYDCYNR
+263 TMRKYEINDCYNR
-276 LLDGQD
+276 LVDGQD
-282 FSIVARQSDDRTT
+282 FAIVARQSDDRTT
-295 SNNGGLMPNATL
+295 NGNGGLMPNATL
-307 NNLPPEYVDVAQY
+307 NNIPPEYVDVAQH
-320 LNDGEFSKPFFTQY
+320 LKEGEFSKPFFTQY
-334 GWHIIKMV
+334 GWHIVKMV

-369 SRKAFTH
+369 SRKAFTL
-376 SCMKRYGIQDLTKT
+376 SSMKRYGIQDLTKT
-390 PAPQPKG
+390 PVPQPKG
-397 KKRKKN
+397 KKRKKK

-414 LYDIVPVEATRNQ
+414 LYDIVPVEATRNR
-427 WKYNDSMVTD
+427 WDYNDSMVTD
-437 IHTILTLPGKSY
+437 IHPILTMPGKSY

-459 THQRGG
+459 THQRGE

-470 DYFVNMKYSD
+470 EYFVNMKYSD
-480 FIDSVVMLFVDGRLE
+480 FIDSVVMVYVDSRLE
-495 EDNPELAAVVDEYRR
+495 KDNPELAAVVEEYRH

-522 WSKALHDTVGFADYY
+522 WRKALHDTAGFADFY

-555 WKSRARVV
+555 WKTRARVV
-563 SVSVADSACLAPA
+563 TVNVVDSACIAPA
-576 KAAKLLKKALKKS
+576 KAAKILKKALKKN
-589 KGSMEMKEILTAA
+589 KGSLEMKDMLTEA
-602 VDKKCTAARPVSVAP
+602 VGKKCTAPRPVSVAP
-617 DLVEQGRQNMLSADQ
+617 DLVEMGHQNLLSAGQ

-637 YLSPKGKG
+637 YLSPKTKG
-645 YRAVVVEEILPPML
+645 YRAVVVEEVMPPML

-673 QNEVERKHNAT
+673 QNEVERKHNDM
-684 LHEKYNVKI
+684 LSKKYNVKI
-693 NYDVVKGIRY
+693 NYDVVKQISY

>member
-1 MKKILLAAAVLSF
+1 MKKVLMTITAVLLLAGAG
-14 FTFHF
+14 
-19 SPFTLHAQT
+19 AQT
-28 WPHNPVVIEVG
+28 WPHNPVVMEVG
-39 GQKITQ
+39 GQKIAK
-45 DEFMKDFMSTVGERL
+45 DEFMKDFMSSVGERL
-60 AAKPGVSEAEKRHAL
+60 ASKPGVTEAEKRQTL

-86 AKLKDAYTLGFDTMP
+86 AKLKDAYALGFDTMP
-101 NLLEELKTY
+101 NLIEELKTY

-118 LIDSTTLERIL
+118 LIDSATLERIL
-129 HEAYERNHHSLRA
+129 HEAYDRNHYSLRA

-153 SPEDTLKAYKHIMAL
+153 TPEDTLKAYKRIMGL
-168 RDRLMA
+168 RDRIVG
-174 GEDFFAVSSEEVHRT
+174 GEDFFAVSSEEVHRQ
-189 QPDAPIRPNEGD
+189 QPEAPTRPNEGD

-249 KCDIA
+249 KCDLA
-254 HIWMSSSDS
+254 HIWLMGQDS
-263 LKRKIDIYDCYNR
+263 TMRKYEINDCYNR
-276 LLDGQD
+276 LVDGQD
-282 FSIVARQSDDRTT
+282 FAIVARQSDDRTT
-295 SNNGGLMPNATL
+295 NGNGGLMPNATL
-307 NNLPPEYVDVAQY
+307 NNIPPEYVDVAQH
-320 LNDGEFSKPFFTQY
+320 LKEGEFSKPFFTQY
-334 GWHIIKMV
+334 GWHIVKMV

-369 SRKAFTH
+369 SRKAFTL
-376 SCMKRYGIQDLTKT
+376 SSMKRYGIQDLTQT
-390 PAPQPKG
+390 PVPQPKG
-397 KKRKKN
+397 KKRKKK

-414 LYDIVPVEATRNQ
+414 LYDIVPVEATRNR
-427 WKYNDSMVTD
+427 WNYNDSMVTD
-437 IHTILTLPGKSY
+437 IHPILTMPGKSY

-459 THQRGG
+459 THQRGE

-470 DYFVNMKYSD
+470 EYFVNMKYSD
-480 FIDSVVMLFVDGRLE
+480 FIDSVVMVYVDSRLE
-495 EDNPELAAVVDEYRR
+495 KDNPELAAVVEEYRH

-522 WSKALHDTVGFADYY
+522 WRKALHDTAGFADFY

-555 WKSRARVV
+555 WKTRARVV
-563 SVSVADSACLAPA
+563 TVNVVDSACIAPA
-576 KAAKLLKKALKKS
+576 KAAKILKKALKKN
-589 KGSMEMKEILTAA
+589 KGSLEMKDMLTEA
-602 VDKKCTAARPVSVAP
+602 VGKKCTAPRPVSVAP
-617 DLVEQGRQNMLSADQ
+617 DLVEMGHQNLLSAGQ

-637 YLSPKGKG
+637 YLSPKTKG
-645 YRAVVVEEILPPML
+645 YRAVVVEEVMPPML

-673 QNEVERKHNAT
+673 QNEVERKHNDM
-684 LHEKYNVKI
+684 LSKKYNVKI
-693 NYDVVKGIRY
+693 NYDVVKQISY

>member
-1 MKKILLAAAVLSF
+1 MKKVLMTIAAVL
-14 FTFHF
+14 
-19 SPFTLHAQT
+19 LLAGAGAQT
-28 WPHNPVVIEVG
+28 WPHNPVVMEVG
-39 GQKITQ
+39 GQKIAK
-45 DEFMKDFMSTVGERL
+45 DEFMKDFMSSVGERL
-60 AAKPGVSEAEKRHAL
+60 AAKPGVTEAEKRQTL

-86 AKLKDAYTLGFDTMP
+86 AKLKDAYALGFDTMP
-101 NLLEELKTY
+101 NLIEELKTY

-118 LIDSTTLERIL
+118 LIDSATLERIL
-129 HEAYERNHHSLRA
+129 HEAYDRNHYSLRA

-153 SPEDTLKAYKHIMAL
+153 SPEDTLKAYKRIMGL
-168 RDRLMA
+168 RDRIMG
-174 GEDFFAVSSEEVHRT
+174 GEDFFAVSSEEVHRQ
-189 QPDAPIRPNEGD
+189 QPEAPTRPNEGD

-249 KCDIA
+249 KCDLA
-254 HIWMSSSDS
+254 HIWLMGQDS
-263 LKRKIDIYDCYNR
+263 TMRKYEINDCYNR
-276 LLDGQD
+276 LVDGQD
-282 FSIVARQSDDRTT
+282 FAIVARQSDDRTT
-295 SNNGGLMPNATL
+295 NGNGGLMPNATL
-307 NNLPPEYVDVAQY
+307 NNIPPEYVDVAQH
-320 LNDGEFSKPFFTQY
+320 LKEGEFSKPFFTQY
-334 GWHIIKMV
+334 GWHIVKMV

-369 SRKAFTH
+369 SRKAFTL
-376 SCMKRYGIQDLTKT
+376 SSMKRYGIQDLTKT
-390 PAPQPKG
+390 PVPQPKG
-397 KKRKKN
+397 KKRKKK

-414 LYDIVPVEATRNQ
+414 LYDIVPVEATRNR
-427 WKYNDSMVTD
+427 WNYNDSMVTD
-437 IHTILTLPGKSY
+437 IHPILTMPGKSY

-459 THQRGG
+459 THQRGE

-470 DYFVNMKYSD
+470 EYFVNMKYSD
-480 FIDSVVMLFVDGRLE
+480 FIDSVVMVYVDSRLE
-495 EDNPELAAVVDEYRR
+495 KDNPELAAVVEEYRH

-522 WSKALHDTVGFADYY
+522 WRKALHDTAGFADFY

-555 WKSRARVV
+555 WKTRARVV
-563 SVSVADSACLAPA
+563 TVNVVDSACIAPA
-576 KAAKLLKKALKKS
+576 KAAKILKKALKKN
-589 KGSMEMKEILTAA
+589 KGSLEMKDMLTEA
-602 VDKKCTAARPVSVAP
+602 VGKKCTAPRPVSVAP
-617 DLVEQGRQNMLSADQ
+617 DLVEMGHQNLLSAGQ

-637 YLSPKGKG
+637 YLSPKTKG
-645 YRAVVVEEILPPML
+645 YRAVVVEEVMPPML

-673 QNEVERKHNAT
+673 QNEVERKHNDM
-684 LHEKYNVKI
+684 LNKKYNVKI
-693 NYDVVKGIRY
+693 NYDVVKQISY

>member
-1 MKKILLAAAVLSF
+1 MKKVLMTIAAVL
-14 FTFHF
+14 
-19 SPFTLHAQT
+19 LLAGAGAQT
-28 WPHNPVVIEVG
+28 WPHNPVVMEVG
-39 GQKITQ
+39 GQKIAK
-45 DEFMKDFMSTVGERL
+45 DEFMKDFMSSVGERL
-60 AAKPGVSEAEKRHAL
+60 AAKPGVTEAEKRQAL

-86 AKLKDAYTLGFDTMP
+86 AKLKDAYALGFDTMP
-101 NLLEELKTY
+101 NLIEELKTY

-118 LIDSTTLERIL
+118 LIDSATLERIL
-129 HEAYERNHHSLRA
+129 HEAYDRNHYSLRA

-153 SPEDTLKAYKHIMAL
+153 SPEDTLKAYKRIMGL
-168 RDRLMA
+168 RDRIMG
-174 GEDFFAVSSEEVHRT
+174 GEDFFAVSSEEVHRQ
-189 QPDAPIRPNEGD
+189 QPEAPTRPNEGD

-249 KCDIA
+249 KCDLA
-254 HIWMSSSDS
+254 HIWLMGQDS
-263 LKRKIDIYDCYNR
+263 TMRKYEINDCYNR
-276 LLDGQD
+276 LVDGQD
-282 FSIVARQSDDRTT
+282 FAIVARQSDDRTT
-295 SNNGGLMPNATL
+295 NGNGGLMPNATL
-307 NNLPPEYVDVAQY
+307 NNIPPEYVDVAQH
-320 LNDGEFSKPFFTQY
+320 LKDGEFSKPFFTQY
-334 GWHIIKMV
+334 GWHIVKMV

-369 SRKAFTH
+369 SRKAFTL
-376 SCMKRYGIQDLTKT
+376 SSMKRYGIQDLTKT
-390 PAPQPKG
+390 PVPQPKG
-397 KKRKKN
+397 KKRKKK

-414 LYDIVPVEATRNQ
+414 LYDIVPVEATRNR
-427 WKYNDSMVTD
+427 WNYNDSMVTD
-437 IHTILTLPGKSY
+437 IHPILTMPGKSY

-459 THQRGG
+459 THQRGE

-470 DYFVNMKYSD
+470 EYFVNMKYSD
-480 FIDSVVMLFVDGRLE
+480 FIDSVVMVYVDSRLE
-495 EDNPELAAVVDEYRR
+495 KDNPELAAVVEEYRH

-522 WSKALHDTVGFADYY
+522 WRKALHDTAGFADFY

-555 WKSRARVV
+555 WKTRARVV
-563 SVSVADSACLAPA
+563 TVNVVDSACIAPA
-576 KAAKLLKKALKKS
+576 KAAKILKKALKKN
-589 KGSMEMKEILTAA
+589 KGSLEMKDMLTEA
-602 VDKKCTAARPVSVAP
+602 VGKKCTAPRPVSVAP
-617 DLVEQGRQNMLSADQ
+617 DLVEMGHQNLLSAGQ

-637 YLSPKGKG
+637 YLSPKTKG
-645 YRAVVVEEILPPML
+645 YRAVVVEEVMPPML

-673 QNEVERKHNAT
+673 QNEVERKHNDM
-684 LHEKYNVKI
+684 LNKKYNVKI
-693 NYDVVKGIRY
+693 NYDVVKQISY

>member
-1 MKKILLAAAVLSF
+1 MKKVLMTIAAVL
-14 FTFHF
+14 
-19 SPFTLHAQT
+19 LLAGAGAQT
-28 WPHNPVVIEVG
+28 WPHNPVVMEVG
-39 GQKITQ
+39 GQKIAK
-45 DEFMKDFMSTVGERL
+45 DEFMKDFMSSVGERL
-60 AAKPGVSEAEKRHAL
+60 AAKPGVTEAEKRQTL

-86 AKLKDAYTLGFDTMP
+86 AKLKDAYALGFDTMP
-101 NLLEELKTY
+101 NLIEELKTY

-118 LIDSTTLERIL
+118 LIDSATLERIL
-129 HEAYERNHHSLRA
+129 HEAYDRNHYSLRA

-153 SPEDTLKAYKHIMAL
+153 SPEDTLKAYKRIMGL
-168 RDRLMA
+168 RDRIMG
-174 GEDFFAVSSEEVHRT
+174 GEDFFAVSSEEVHRQ
-189 QPDAPIRPNEGD
+189 QPEAPTRPNEGD

-220 LKVGEVSMPVRTRF
+220 LKVGEVSMPVRARF

-249 KCDIA
+249 KCDLA
-254 HIWMSSSDS
+254 HIWLMGQDS
-263 LKRKIDIYDCYNR
+263 TMRKYEINDCYNR
-276 LLDGQD
+276 LVDGQD
-282 FSIVARQSDDRTT
+282 FAIVARQSDDRTT
-295 SNNGGLMPNATL
+295 NGNGGLMPNATL
-307 NNLPPEYVDVAQY
+307 NNIPPEYVDVAQH
-320 LNDGEFSKPFFTQY
+320 LKEGEFSKPFFTQY
-334 GWHIIKMV
+334 GWHIVKMV

-369 SRKAFTH
+369 SRKAFTL
-376 SCMKRYGIQDLTKT
+376 SSMKRYGIQDLTQT
-390 PAPQPKG
+390 PVPQPKG
-397 KKRKKN
+397 KKRKKK

-414 LYDIVPVEATRNQ
+414 LYDIVPVEATRNR
-427 WKYNDSMVTD
+427 WNYNDSMVTD
-437 IHTILTLPGKSY
+437 IHPILTMPGKSY

-459 THQRGG
+459 THQRGE

-470 DYFVNMKYSD
+470 EYFVNMKYSD
-480 FIDSVVMLFVDGRLE
+480 FIDSVVMVYVDSRLE
-495 EDNPELAAVVDEYRR
+495 KDNPELAAVVEEYRH

-522 WSKALHDTVGFADYY
+522 WRKALHDTAGFADFY

-555 WKSRARVV
+555 WKTRARVV
-563 SVSVADSACLAPA
+563 TVNVVDSACIAPA
-576 KAAKLLKKALKKS
+576 KAAKILKKALKKN
-589 KGSMEMKEILTAA
+589 KGSLEMKDMLTEA
-602 VDKKCTAARPVSVAP
+602 VGKKCTAPRPVSVAP
-617 DLVEQGRQNMLSADQ
+617 DLVEMGHQNLLSAGQ

-637 YLSPKGKG
+637 YLSPKTKG
-645 YRAVVVEEILPPML
+645 YRAVVVEEVMPPML

-673 QNEVERKHNAT
+673 QNEVERKHNDM
-684 LHEKYNVKI
+684 LNKKYNVKI
-693 NYDVVKGIRY
+693 NYDVVKQISY